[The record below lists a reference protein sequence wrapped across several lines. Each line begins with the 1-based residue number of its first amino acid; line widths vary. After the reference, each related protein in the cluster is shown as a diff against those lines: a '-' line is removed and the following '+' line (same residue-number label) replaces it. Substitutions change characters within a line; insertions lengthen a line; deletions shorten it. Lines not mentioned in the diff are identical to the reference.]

1 METFLLNLL
10 KTSLLGSL
18 AILAMLV
25 LKPLWRERYRA
36 KTRCWLWLAL
46 AAFLLL
52 PVDFSVKNAPVQA
65 APPKDYTLFVGT
77 DKTAIQSTDNLFGDM
92 AEKSGQSPA
101 QVRDTIIQRPVT
113 NPEQKTTR
121 YIPVTTILFYGY
133 LAGAAAFLLYQGV
146 SYALFRRTVRRW
158 KRDVSRADYAAMLS
172 DTARDLGVSAPE
184 MIVCEAIST
193 PAVTGLLRPRLLLP
207 HERYDVQEL
216 RYILRHELCHL
227 KRRDM
232 LLKLVLL
239 AANAMHW
246 FNPVVYLML
255 RQADEDIELACDS
268 AATDGLELPER
279 AAYSRTLLAAVQSSV
294 RALPATTCFGG
305 TVERLKRRITNVL
318 GAQKKRGL
326 GVVALVLALTLTAG
340 CAISWGERAQKNDDP
355 FADKSYTVDIL
366 LYEAP
371 AFTDGFTDGT
381 YPSFRTTTN
390 TAGEKYVTL
399 CDAWGSTSIYGPME
413 EYTLEKQSFYA
424 LFGSTKAS
432 PVDDLIQ
439 NNKSAWSG
447 HCEEASDGQPNQV
460 YLLKQKDGSVY
471 LGLAGDYEEDGS
483 ELFCSVFRLNE
494 QVNPIYASM
503 DDYAAACVEDLK
515 KGTMTYSVSENNDYA
530 SRSIEDTVADVR
542 VTQLEQADSL
552 GNLSPDGTVLELWYF
567 QYEMKPT
574 NEAGMQ
580 IDVIG
585 GQELTD
591 DGYLNENWTH
601 YLTVLH
607 YTYGEKTGYQVIGT
621 YTGNDGLWYN
631 GCSYSGEEKYYLHDF
646 YVDYA
651 GLDLPKMF
659 IPDLLNDTAA
669 DGYGR
674 ANQCEARLISGDGSY
689 YFYAPITAWACNP
702 GTEFWYSRYDT
713 GSYFNA
719 KKLEQSLDEAKAEWE
734 STGAKAEK
742 TDAGWRFVTH
752 EGMSNTIVT
761 LFDAPDGT
769 CYEVTTHWTFDG
781 STEENQW
788 GWNRDRAV
796 EGEAVILQAMVNSF
810 RTSKILFTDG
820 SPNGSESSDPAPDDT
835 AFQADLQLASNG
847 GASWLSLNTDGMAV
861 GGHDPKDS
869 APTVLLD
876 TCDYKEYDPSESSP
890 SGSAVPPGG
899 GNPLALCLSLSNSAR
914 FTFYEGSDFMLYQ
927 HGDTRYYKVSSYG
940 DYATIFDAMLAWYN
954 KTPDKEATF
963 ESDLVLASN
972 AATVDILAFC
982 PASGES
988 GSHAPLL
995 TGYSVALD
1003 SYEYKPIDKPKN
1015 LDGLDSVELWPHNA
1029 QATCLIFYKGT
1040 NTVKYVSGKSERY
1053 YRAVGDFSIV
1063 DNDGR
1068 TLYDLMRVWYDTA
1081 EYSDMLTSDVRA
1093 QSKSFSWQEA
1103 AQNWANAYYGT
1114 QKEVTSGSIYKFTWL
1129 NVTVNP
1135 AEETTQAKRKAGEID
1150 DNTYCF
1156 AVRVEFTAESANA
1169 LQSAMAGNT
1178 VKCENPAAPKDA
1190 YEFYRCC
1197 TIQLRDDGRWY
1208 GTELGT
1214 GWLCAIPKKEGLPP
1228 PFFAV
1233 FQRRAGKSTG
1243 TSQRYV
1249 V

>member
-113 NPEQKTTR
+113 NPAQKTTR

-172 DTARDLGVSAPE
+172 DTARDLGMSAPE

-318 GAQKKRGL
+318 GAQKKRGF

-340 CAISWGERAQKNDDP
+340 CAVSWGERAQKNDDP
-355 FADKSYTVDIL
+355 FADKSYTVDTL

-371 AFTDGFTDGT
+371 GFTDGFTDGA
-381 YPSFRTTTN
+381 YPTFRTATN
-390 TAGEKYVTL
+390 PAGEKYVTMFNDL
-399 CDAWGSTSIYGPME
+399 GYALIYGPME
-413 EYTLEKQSFYA
+413 EYKLEKQSFYA
-424 LFGSTKAS
+424 LFGNTRDAS
-432 PVDDLIQ
+432 PVDDLMQ
-439 NNKSAWSG
+439 HNKSAWTG
-447 HCEEASDGQPNQV
+447 YCEEAKDSQPYQA
-460 YLLKQKDGSVY
+460 YLLEQEDGTIY
-471 LGLAGDYEEDGS
+471 LGLSADYAEDGS
-483 ELFCSVFRLNE
+483 ECFCMVYQLE
-494 QVNPIYASM
+494 KEDDTIYASM
-503 DDYAAACVEDLK
+503 DDYAAERVAELK
-515 KGTMTYSVSENNDYA
+515 KGTMTYSVSENNEYA

-542 VTQLEQADSL
+542 VTQLEFADSL

-607 YTYGEKTGYQVIGT
+607 YTYGEKTGYQIIGT

-646 YVDYA
+646 YIDYA

-796 EGEAVILQAMVNSF
+796 EGEAEVLRAMVRSF
-810 RTSKILFTDG
+810 TVNWDADAAA
-820 SPNGSESSDPAPDDT
+820 DPALDDSD
-835 AFQADLQLASNG
+835 FQADLQLASNG
-847 GASWLSLNTDGMAV
+847 GAAWMFLYRDNAAITDRDMLNVTPTVRLDECSYALLHDKFTPADGARSLTLWLSNNDSSHLVFFEDTDI
-861 GGHDPKDS
+861 
-869 APTVLLD
+869 
-876 TCDYKEYDPSESSP
+876 
-890 SGSAVPPGG
+890 
-899 GNPLALCLSLSNSAR
+899 
-914 FTFYEGSDFMLYQ
+914 MLYQ
-927 HGDTRYYKVSSYG
+927 RDDAYYYKVSDYG
-940 DYATIFDAMLAWYN
+940 DYATLYDAMLTWFNSAQSGTEPSDASSATTTNAVSRDSLIKAADSYVDLGGYLWYTADGKFCRWHEGGSVETLRELPYN
-954 KTPDKEATF
+954 DVTDQPAIAT
-963 ESDLVLASN
+963 LA
-972 AATVDILAFC
+972 VEYDQ
-982 PASGES
+982 
-988 GSHAPLL
+988 
-995 TGYSVALD
+995 VALRWHIGGATTGTTMLELYGAD
-1003 SYEYKPIDKPKN
+1003 GKRTME
-1015 LDGLDSVELWPHNA
+1015 LDGSAP
-1029 QATCLIFYKGT
+1029 
-1040 NTVKYVSGKSERY
+1040 
-1053 YRAVGDFSIV
+1053 
-1063 DNDGR
+1063 
-1068 TLYDLMRVWYDTA
+1068 
-1081 EYSDMLTSDVRA
+1081 
-1093 QSKSFSWQEA
+1093 
-1103 AQNWANAYYGT
+1103 
-1114 QKEVTSGSIYKFTWL
+1114 
-1129 NVTVNP
+1129 
-1135 AEETTQAKRKAGEID
+1135 
-1150 DNTYCF
+1150 F
-1156 AVRVEFTAESANA
+1156 AIS
-1169 LQSAMAGNT
+1169 GNT
-1178 VKCENPAAPKDA
+1178 VVKLLSFPPTTGNLLLSTDGGKTWSAIGDADWFYGSVTEDSSGSTSYALADLTIRDGYVYTTAVYDVHHEKSNAPLVTHAVRISIK
-1190 YEFYRCC
+1190 
-1197 TIQLRDDGRWY
+1197 
-1208 GTELGT
+1208 T
-1214 GWLCAIPKKEGLPP
+1214 GAQEILD
-1228 PFFAV
+1228 
-1233 FQRRAGKSTG
+1233 
-1243 TSQRYV
+1243 
-1249 V
+1249 

>member
-46 AAFLLL
+46 AVFLLL

-77 DKTAIQSTDNLFGDM
+77 DKTTIQSTDNLFGDM

-158 KRDVSRADYAAMLS
+158 KRDVARADYAAMLS

-207 HERYDVQEL
+207 HEHYDVQEL

-340 CAISWGERAQKNDDP
+340 CAVGWGERAQTQKNDDP

-542 VTQLEQADSL
+542 VTQLEFADSL

-574 NEAGMQ
+574 NEAGAQ
-580 IDVIG
+580 INIVG

-607 YTYGEKTGYQVIGT
+607 YTYGEKTGYQIIGT
-621 YTGNDGLWYN
+621 SMSNDGLWYN
-631 GCSYSGEEKYYLHDF
+631 GCSYGVDLKYYLHDF
-646 YVDYA
+646 YIDYA
-651 GLDLPKMF
+651 GLNEPKMY
-659 IPDLLNDTAA
+659 IPDLVDGLVE
-669 DGYGR
+669 DGYGHG
-674 ANQCEARLISGDGSY
+674 NSVEGRLVSDSTYNFCY
-689 YFYAPITAWACNP
+689 YYVPITGWACSP
-702 GTEFWYSRYDT
+702 GTDYWYSRYDT
-713 GSYFNA
+713 GSYFSV
-719 KKLEQSLDEAKAEWE
+719 KKLERGINDAKAEWE

-742 TDAGWRFVTH
+742 TDTGWRFVTH
-752 EGMSNTIVT
+752 EGMSNTVVT
-761 LFDAPDGT
+761 LFDAPDNT
-769 CYEVTTHWTFDG
+769 CYEVEIHWSFDG
-781 STEENQW
+781 STAENEW

-796 EGEAVILQAMVNSF
+796 EEEAVILQAMVKHFTIDATVRLTQVNASDTAAASTGFDALDAALDALGDMNVTADPLGHAVMVPNATAKWDDRNGTNIAYRAEIAKQFRQYSWKEASNVAQFGEEVLSVQCGRWNFYLYSNYKNVLSF
-810 RTSKILFTDG
+810 FDQ
-820 SPNGSESSDPAPDDT
+820 ESDPKGYPYAFEITNTGAENADWYAYYKCYEEPDDAHNGKQTVTPAATDTLSRASITKSADSYVDLGGYLWYT
-835 AFQADLQLASNG
+835 AG
-847 GASWLSLNTDGMAV
+847 GKFCRW
-861 GGHDPKDS
+861 H
-869 APTVLLD
+869 
-876 TCDYKEYDPSESSP
+876 E
-890 SGSAVPPGG
+890 GSAVETICTLPIDSLTDSPVR
-899 GNPLALCLSLSNSAR
+899 ATLSIR
-914 FTFYEGSDFMLYQ
+914 GS
-927 HGDTRYYKVSSYG
+927 R
-940 DYATIFDAMLAWYN
+940 
-954 KTPDKEATF
+954 
-963 ESDLVLASN
+963 
-972 AATVDILAFC
+972 
-982 PASGES
+982 
-988 GSHAPLL
+988 
-995 TGYSVALD
+995 VALNYHIGGATMGTYVTELYNPD
-1003 SYEYKPIDKPKN
+1003 GEQYVKIDGYESIAFDNHGNIVKTLQFPPAQNNLSISYDGGKTWTRIGDADYFYGSVTEDGSSISYFPGALAIRDGYVYTTAVYDIDHQK
-1015 LDGLDSVELWPHNA
+1015 
-1029 QATCLIFYKGT
+1029 
-1040 NTVKYVSGKSERY
+1040 
-1053 YRAVGDFSIV
+1053 
-1063 DNDGR
+1063 
-1068 TLYDLMRVWYDTA
+1068 
-1081 EYSDMLTSDVRA
+1081 TSDPL
-1093 QSKSFSWQEA
+1093 
-1103 AQNWANAYYGT
+1103 
-1114 QKEVTSGSIYKFTWL
+1114 VTH
-1129 NVTVNP
+1129 
-1135 AEETTQAKRKAGEID
+1135 
-1150 DNTYCF
+1150 
-1156 AVRVEFTAESANA
+1156 AVRISI
-1169 LQSAMAGNT
+1169 
-1178 VKCENPAAPKDA
+1178 K
-1190 YEFYRCC
+1190 
-1197 TIQLRDDGRWY
+1197 
-1208 GTELGT
+1208 T
-1214 GWLCAIPKKEGLPP
+1214 GAQEILD
-1228 PFFAV
+1228 
-1233 FQRRAGKSTG
+1233 
-1243 TSQRYV
+1243 
-1249 V
+1249 

>member
-340 CAISWGERAQKNDDP
+340 CAVSWGERAQKNDDP
-355 FADKSYTVDIL
+355 FADKSYTVDTL

-371 AFTDGFTDGT
+371 GFTDGFTDGA
-381 YPSFRTTTN
+381 YPTFRTATN
-390 TAGEKYVTL
+390 PAGEKYVTMFNDL
-399 CDAWGSTSIYGPME
+399 GYALIYGPME
-413 EYTLEKQSFYA
+413 EYKLEKQSFYA
-424 LFGSTKAS
+424 LFGSTRDAS
-432 PVDDLIQ
+432 PVDDLMQ
-439 NNKSAWSG
+439 HNKSAWTG
-447 HCEEASDGQPNQV
+447 YCEEAKDSQPYQA
-460 YLLKQKDGSVY
+460 YLLEQEDGTIY
-471 LGLAGDYEEDGS
+471 LGLSADYAEDGS
-483 ELFCSVFRLNE
+483 ECFCMVYRLE
-494 QVNPIYASM
+494 KEDDTIYASM
-503 DDYAAACVEDLK
+503 DDYAAERVAELK
-515 KGTMTYSVSENNDYA
+515 KGTMTYSVSENNEYA

-542 VTQLEQADSL
+542 VTQLEQSDSL

-574 NEAGMQ
+574 NEAGAQ
-580 IDVIG
+580 INIVG

-607 YTYGEKTGYQVIGT
+607 YTSGEKTGYQVIGT

-796 EGEAVILQAMVNSF
+796 ESEAEVLRAMVRSF
-810 RTSKILFTDG
+810 TVNWDADAAA
-820 SPNGSESSDPAPDDT
+820 DPALDDSD
-835 AFQADLQLASNG
+835 FQADLQLASNG
-847 GASWLSLNTDGMAV
+847 GAAWMYLSKNSAAVSDCNMRNVTPTVKLDECSYALLNEEFTPDDGKQTLTLWLSNN
-861 GGHDPKDS
+861 DS
-869 APTVLLD
+869 
-876 TCDYKEYDPSESSP
+876 SH
-890 SGSAVPPGG
+890 
-899 GNPLALCLSLSNSAR
+899 LA
-914 FTFYEGSDFMLYQ
+914 FYEGTNVMLYQ
-927 HGDTRYYKVSSYG
+927 RDDARYYKVSNFG
-940 DYATIFDAMLAWYN
+940 DYATLYDAMLAWFN
-954 KTPDKEATF
+954 SAQSGTET
-963 ESDLVLASN
+963 SDASSTTTTN
-972 AATVDILAFC
+972 AVSRDSLIKAA
-982 PASGES
+982 
-988 GSHAPLL
+988 
-995 TGYSVALD
+995 D
-1003 SYEYKPIDKPKN
+1003 SY
-1015 LDGLDSVELWPHNA
+1015 
-1029 QATCLIFYKGT
+1029 
-1040 NTVKYVSGKSERY
+1040 
-1053 YRAVGDFSIV
+1053 V
-1063 DNDGR
+1063 DNDDYLWYISGGKLCRWHEGGSVETLRELPYNDVTDQPAIATLAVEYDQVALRWHIGGATTGTTMLELYGADGKR
-1068 TLYDLMRVWYDTA
+1068 TMELD
-1081 EYSDMLTSDVRA
+1081 
-1093 QSKSFSWQEA
+1093 
-1103 AQNWANAYYGT
+1103 
-1114 QKEVTSGSIYKFTWL
+1114 GSA
-1129 NVTVNP
+1129 P
-1135 AEETTQAKRKAGEID
+1135 
-1150 DNTYCF
+1150 F
-1156 AVRVEFTAESANA
+1156 AIS
-1169 LQSAMAGNT
+1169 GNT
-1178 VKCENPAAPKDA
+1178 VVKLLSFPPTTGNLLLSTDGGKTWSAIGDA
-1190 YEFYRCC
+1190 DWFYGSVTEDSSGSTSYALADL
-1197 TIQLRDDGRWY
+1197 TIRDGYVYTTAVYDIDHQKTSDPLVTHSVRVN
-1208 GTELGT
+1208 LKT
-1214 GWLCAIPKKEGLPP
+1214 GAQEILD
-1228 PFFAV
+1228 
-1233 FQRRAGKSTG
+1233 
-1243 TSQRYV
+1243 
-1249 V
+1249 

>member
-36 KTRCWLWLAL
+36 KTRCWLWLAM

-133 LAGAAAFLLYQGV
+133 LAGAAAFLLYQGI
-146 SYALFRRTVRRW
+146 SYAHFRRTVRRW

-172 DTARDLGVSAPE
+172 NTARDLGVSAPE

-326 GVVALVLALTLTAG
+326 GIVALVLALTLTAG
-340 CAISWGERAQKNDDP
+340 CAVSWGERAQKNDDP
-355 FADKSYTVDIL
+355 FADKSYTVDTL

-371 AFTDGFTDGT
+371 GFTDGFTDGA
-381 YPSFRTTTN
+381 YPTFRTATN
-390 TAGEKYVTL
+390 PAGEKYVTMFNDL
-399 CDAWGSTSIYGPME
+399 GYALIYGPME
-413 EYTLEKQSFYA
+413 EYKLEKQSFYA
-424 LFGSTKAS
+424 LFGNTRDAS
-432 PVDDLIQ
+432 PVDDLMQ
-439 NNKSAWSG
+439 HNKSAWTG
-447 HCEEASDGQPNQV
+447 YCEEAKDSQPYQA
-460 YLLKQKDGSVY
+460 YLLEQEDGTIY
-471 LGLAGDYEEDGS
+471 LGLSADYAEDGS
-483 ELFCSVFRLNE
+483 ECFCMVYRLE
-494 QVNPIYASM
+494 KEDDTIYPSM

-542 VTQLEQADSL
+542 VTRLEQGDSL

-574 NEAGMQ
+574 NEAGVQ

-591 DGYLNENWTH
+591 DGYLNEHWTH

-607 YTYGEKTGYQVIGT
+607 YTYGEKTGYQIIGT
-621 YTGNDGLWYN
+621 SMSNDGLWYN
-631 GCSYSGEEKYYLHDF
+631 GCGYGVDLKYYLHDF

-651 GLDLPKMF
+651 GLDLPKMY
-659 IPDLLNDTAA
+659 IPNLVDGLVE
-669 DGYGR
+669 DGYGHG
-674 ANQCEARLISGDGSY
+674 NSVEGRLISGNGNY
-689 YFYAPITAWACNP
+689 RFYAPISGWTYKPDAKYA
-702 GTEFWYSRYDT
+702 EYWYSSYNT
-713 GSYFNA
+713 GSYFSVT
-719 KKLEQSLDEAKAEWE
+719 EVDHSLYDEKPEWE
-734 STGAKAEK
+734 SAGYTAEWI
-742 TDAGWRFVTH
+742 DESCRFVTH
-752 EGMSNTIVT
+752 EGMSNTVVT
-761 LFDAPDGT
+761 LFNGPNNT
-769 CYEVTTHWTFDG
+769 CYIVEIHWLFDG

-796 EGEAVILQAMVNSF
+796 EEEAVILQAMVNSF
-810 RTSKILFTDG
+810 RTSKILPTTD
-820 SPNGSESSDPAPDDT
+820 PVLDDPA
-835 AFQADLQLASNG
+835 FKADLQLATNG
-847 GASWLSLNTDGMAV
+847 GASWMYLSKNSAAVSDCNMRNVSPAVKLDECSYALLNEEFTPDDG
-861 GGHDPKDS
+861 KQ
-869 APTVLLD
+869 TLTLW
-876 TCDYKEYDPSESSP
+876 
-890 SGSAVPPGG
+890 
-899 GNPLALCLSLSNSAR
+899 LSNNDSSHLA
-914 FTFYEGSDFMLYQ
+914 FYEGTNVMLYQ
-927 HGDTRYYKVSSYG
+927 RDDARYYKVSNFG
-940 DYATIFDAMLAWYN
+940 DYATLYDAMLAWYHSAQSGT
-954 KTPDKEATF
+954 KP
-963 ESDLVLASN
+963 SDASSTTTTN
-972 AATVDILAFC
+972 AVSRDSLIKAA
-982 PASGES
+982 
-988 GSHAPLL
+988 
-995 TGYSVALD
+995 D
-1003 SYEYKPIDKPKN
+1003 SYVDLGGYLWYTAGGKFCRWHE
-1015 LDGLDSVELWPHNA
+1015 GGSVETVCDLPLDYDTPVSASLSTQDNRILMNYHIGG
-1029 QATCLIFYKGT
+1029 ATMGSFIT
-1040 NTVKYVSGKSERY
+1040 
-1053 YRAVGDFSIV
+1053 D
-1063 DNDGR
+1063 
-1068 TLYDLMRVWYDTA
+1068 LYDTDGKKLSSINGYNAIAISGDIIVMTDYFMPTPNNLSISYDCGKTFTEFGDKDWFYGSA
-1081 EYSDMLTSDVRA
+1081 LTED
-1093 QSKSFSWQEA
+1093 
-1103 AQNWANAYYGT
+1103 GT
-1114 QKEVTSGSIYKFTWL
+1114 YVTSVSSSLEIRDGYVYTTAVYDINHEKSDDPL
-1129 NVTVNP
+1129 VTH
-1135 AEETTQAKRKAGEID
+1135 
-1150 DNTYCF
+1150 
-1156 AVRVEFTAESANA
+1156 AVRISI
-1169 LQSAMAGNT
+1169 
-1178 VKCENPAAPKDA
+1178 K
-1190 YEFYRCC
+1190 
-1197 TIQLRDDGRWY
+1197 
-1208 GTELGT
+1208 T
-1214 GWLCAIPKKEGLPP
+1214 GAQEILD
-1228 PFFAV
+1228 
-1233 FQRRAGKSTG
+1233 
-1243 TSQRYV
+1243 
-1249 V
+1249 

>member
-1 METFLLNLL
+1 MEQFLLNLL
-10 KTSLLGSL
+10 KTSLLGAL
-18 AILAMLV
+18 AILLMLV
-25 LKPLWRERYRA
+25 SKPLWRERYRA
-36 KTRCWLWLAL
+36 KARCWLWLAL
-46 AAFLLL
+46 AAFLLF
-52 PVDFSVKNAPVQA
+52 PVDFSVKDAPVQA
-65 APPKDYTLFVGT
+65 APPQDYTLFVGT
-77 DKTAIQSTDNLFGDM
+77 DKTTIQSTDHLFGDM
-92 AEKSGQSPA
+92 AEKSGQTST
-101 QVRDTIIQRPVT
+101 QVRDSIIARPVT
-113 NPEQKTTR
+113 DPAQKATR

-133 LAGAAAFLLYQGV
+133 LAGAAAFLLCQGV
-146 SYALFRRTVRRW
+146 SYVRFRRTVRRW
-158 KRDVSRADYAAMLS
+158 RSGVARGDYRALLQ
-172 DTARDLGVSAPE
+172 DTARSLNVTAPE
-184 MIVCEAIST
+184 MFVCEAIST
-193 PAVTGLLRPRLLLP
+193 PAVTGVLHPQLLLP
-207 HERYDVQEL
+207 HEHYDSSDL

-268 AATDGLELPER
+268 AATDGLDRAER
-279 AAYSRTLLAAVQSSV
+279 AAYSRTLLAAVQSHV

-340 CAISWGERAQKNDDP
+340 CAVSWGERAQKNDDP
-355 FADKSYTVDIL
+355 FADKSYTVDTL

-371 AFTDGFTDGT
+371 GFTDGFTDGA
-381 YPSFRTTTN
+381 YPTFRTATN
-390 TAGEKYVTL
+390 PAGEKYVTMFNDL
-399 CDAWGSTSIYGPME
+399 GYALIYGPME
-413 EYTLEKQSFYA
+413 EYKLEKQSFYA
-424 LFGSTKAS
+424 LFGNTRDAS
-432 PVDDLIQ
+432 PVDDLMQ
-439 NNKSAWSG
+439 HNKSAWTG
-447 HCEEASDGQPNQV
+447 YCEEAKDSQPYQA
-460 YLLKQKDGSVY
+460 YLLEQEDGTIY
-471 LGLAGDYEEDGS
+471 LGLSADYAEDGS
-483 ELFCSVFRLNE
+483 ECFCMVYRLNE
-494 QVNPIYASM
+494 QINPIYASM

-574 NEAGMQ
+574 NEADMQ

-591 DGYLNENWTH
+591 DGYLNEHWTH

-607 YTYGEKTGYQVIGT
+607 YTSGEQTGYQILGT
-621 YTGNDGLWYN
+621 SMSNDGLWYN
-631 GCSYSGEEKYYLHDF
+631 GCGYGVDLKYYLHDF

-651 GLDLPKMF
+651 GLDLPKMY
-659 IPDLLNDTAA
+659 IPDLVDGLVE
-669 DGYGR
+669 DGYGHG
-674 ANQCEARLISGDGSY
+674 NSVEGRLISGNGNYS
-689 YFYAPITAWACNP
+689 FYAPISGWTYKPDAEYAEYWCSSYN
-702 GTEFWYSRYDT
+702 T
-713 GSYFNA
+713 GSYFSVT
-719 KKLEQSLDEAKAEWE
+719 EVDHSLYDEKPEWE
-734 STGAKAEK
+734 SAGYTAEWV
-742 TDAGWRFVTH
+742 GESCRFVTH
-752 EGMSNTIVT
+752 EGMSNTVVT
-761 LFDAPDGT
+761 LFNGPNNT
-769 CYEVTTHWTFDG
+769 CYIVEIHWLFDG

-788 GWNRDRAV
+788 GWNHDRAV
-796 EGEAVILQAMVNSF
+796 EEEAVILQAMVNSF
-810 RTSKILFTDG
+810 RASKILFTDG
-820 SPNGSESSDPAPDDT
+820 SSNGSESSDSAPDDT

-861 GGHDPKDS
+861 GGHDPKDA

-890 SGSAVPPGG
+890 SGSAVPPRG

-982 PASGES
+982 PAGGES

-1214 GWLCAIPKKEGLPP
+1214 GW
-1228 PFFAV
+1228 
-1233 FQRRAGKSTG
+1233 
-1243 TSQRYV
+1243 
-1249 V
+1249 

>member
-77 DKTAIQSTDNLFGDM
+77 DKTTIQSTDNLFGDM

-101 QVRDTIIQRPVT
+101 AVRDTIIQRPVT

-232 LLKLVLL
+232 LLKLMLL

-340 CAISWGERAQKNDDP
+340 CAVSWGERAQKNDDP
-355 FADKSYTVDIL
+355 FADKSYTVDTL

-371 AFTDGFTDGT
+371 GFTDGFTDGA
-381 YPSFRTTTN
+381 YPTFRTATN
-390 TAGEKYVTL
+390 PAGEKYVTMFNDL
-399 CDAWGSTSIYGPME
+399 GYALIYGPME
-413 EYTLEKQSFYA
+413 EYKLEKQSFYA
-424 LFGSTKAS
+424 LFGSTRDAS
-432 PVDDLIQ
+432 PVDDLMQ
-439 NNKSAWSG
+439 HNKSAWTG
-447 HCEEASDGQPNQV
+447 YCEEAKDSQPYQA
-460 YLLKQKDGSVY
+460 YLLEQEDGTIY
-471 LGLAGDYEEDGS
+471 LGLSADYAEDGS
-483 ELFCSVFRLNE
+483 ECFCMVYRLE
-494 QVNPIYASM
+494 KEDDTIYASM
-503 DDYAAACVEDLK
+503 DDYAAERVAELK

-607 YTYGEKTGYQVIGT
+607 YTSGEQTGYQIIGT

-651 GLDLPKMF
+651 GLDLPRYQIGALYHF
-659 IPDLLNDTAA
+659 T
-669 DGYGR
+669 DGYGNDLTPDGR
-674 ANQCEARLISGDGSY
+674 VQSGDGW
-689 YFYAPITAWACNP
+689 YFYLPNT
-702 GTEFWYSRYDT
+702 GTWNASLEEPLWESAYGTKSTFVVKSFSTDASDAADYFKRDGWNVEDVDGQSVYTKTNGGQHARIRLYDRTDGGHYEVQTFWYD
-713 GSYFNA
+713 G
-719 KKLEQSLDEAKAEWE
+719 QS
-734 STGAKAEK
+734 TQ
-742 TDAGWRFVTH
+742 
-752 EGMSNTIVT
+752 
-761 LFDAPDGT
+761 
-769 CYEVTTHWTFDG
+769 
-781 STEENQW
+781 ENQW
-788 GWNRDRAV
+788 GWSAARQT
-796 EGEAVILQAMVNSF
+796 EGERDLLEQMAKTFTVSDAMKKAYSPSF
-810 RTSKILFTDG
+810 PADIALVSSGGGID
-820 SPNGSESSDPAPDDT
+820 SIVYYASANSSDHRSVSLVDGESALHLSDFTYKKLPDT
-835 AFQADLQLASNG
+835 TRVPEGRYIQLWPENSNQ
-847 GASWLSLNTDGMAV
+847 S
-861 GGHDPKDS
+861 
-869 APTVLLD
+869 
-876 TCDYKEYDPSESSP
+876 YFE
-890 SGSAVPPGG
+890 
-899 GNPLALCLSLSNSAR
+899 
-914 FTFYEGSDFMLYQ
+914 FYEGSNIVRYVLTKDGSVCYEASGDFGK
-927 HGDTRYYKVSSYG
+927 HE
-940 DYATIFDAMLAWYN
+940 TIFDAMLAW
-954 KTPDKEATF
+954 F
-963 ESDLVLASN
+963 E
-972 AATVDILAFC
+972 
-982 PASGES
+982 
-988 GSHAPLL
+988 
-995 TGYSVALD
+995 
-1003 SYEYKPIDKPKN
+1003 
-1015 LDGLDSVELWPHNA
+1015 
-1029 QATCLIFYKGT
+1029 
-1040 NTVKYVSGKSERY
+1040 
-1053 YRAVGDFSIV
+1053 
-1063 DNDGR
+1063 
-1068 TLYDLMRVWYDTA
+1068 
-1081 EYSDMLTSDVRA
+1081 
-1093 QSKSFSWQEA
+1093 EA
-1103 AQNWANAYYGT
+1103 AAN
-1114 QKEVTSGSIYKFTWL
+1114 E
-1129 NVTVNP
+1129 
-1135 AEETTQAKRKAGEID
+1135 D
-1150 DNTYCF
+1150 
-1156 AVRVEFTAESANA
+1156 AESANA
-1169 LQSAMAGNT
+1169 VIKNT
-1178 VKCENPAAPKDA
+1178 VLNRDVLIQSSGSHVDFGGFLWYTAGGELRRYRSGVIETVDTLPIDYLNDTPVNASLSTQDDRLLMSYHIGGATSGSFVTDLYGVDGKKIASIGGYNSIAISGDTVVKTLQFPPAANNLYISYDCGGTFTPLGDKDWYYGA
-1190 YEFYRCC
+1190 VKEDDSGVTYMSAELE
-1197 TIQLRDDGRWY
+1197 IRDGYVYTHAVYDVFHDKTSDPLVTHAVRISIK
-1208 GTELGT
+1208 T
-1214 GWLCAIPKKEGLPP
+1214 GAQEILD
-1228 PFFAV
+1228 
-1233 FQRRAGKSTG
+1233 
-1243 TSQRYV
+1243 
-1249 V
+1249 

>member
-113 NPEQKTTR
+113 NPAQKTTR

-172 DTARDLGVSAPE
+172 DTARDLGMSAPE

-340 CAISWGERAQKNDDP
+340 CAVSWGERAQKNDDP
-355 FADKSYTVDIL
+355 FADKSYTVDTL

-371 AFTDGFTDGT
+371 GFTDGFTDGA
-381 YPSFRTTTN
+381 YPTFRTATN
-390 TAGEKYVTL
+390 PAGEKYVTMFNDL
-399 CDAWGSTSIYGPME
+399 GYALIYGPME
-413 EYTLEKQSFYA
+413 EYKLEKQSFYA
-424 LFGSTKAS
+424 LFGNTRDAS
-432 PVDDLIQ
+432 PVDDLMQ
-439 NNKSAWSG
+439 HNKSAWTG
-447 HCEEASDGQPNQV
+447 YCEEAKDSQPYQA
-460 YLLKQKDGSVY
+460 YLLEQEDGTIY
-471 LGLAGDYEEDGS
+471 LGLSADYAEDGS
-483 ELFCSVFRLNE
+483 ECFCMVYRLE
-494 QVNPIYASM
+494 KEDDTIYASM

-574 NEAGMQ
+574 NEAGAQ
-580 IDVIG
+580 INIVG

-591 DGYLNENWTH
+591 DGYLNEHWTH

-607 YTYGEKTGYQVIGT
+607 YTYGEKTGYQILGT
-621 YTGNDGLWYN
+621 SMSNDGLWYN
-631 GCSYSGEEKYYLHDF
+631 GCGYGVDLKYYLHDF
-646 YVDYA
+646 YIDYA
-651 GLDLPKMF
+651 GLDLPKMY
-659 IPDLLNDTAA
+659 IPNLVDGTVT
-669 DGYGR
+669 DGYGHG
-674 ANQCEARLISGDGSY
+674 NSVEGRLVSDSTYNFCY
-689 YFYAPITAWACNP
+689 YYVPITGWACSP
-702 GTEFWYSRYDT
+702 GTDYWYSRYDT
-713 GSYFNA
+713 GSYFSV
-719 KKLEQSLDEAKAEWE
+719 KKLERGINDAKAEWE

-761 LFDAPDGT
+761 LFAGPNNT
-769 CYEVTTHWTFDG
+769 TYEVEIHWLFDG

-796 EGEAVILQAMVNSF
+796 EGEAEVLRAMVRSF
-810 RTSKILFTDG
+810 TVNWDADAAA
-820 SPNGSESSDPAPDDT
+820 DPALDDSD
-835 AFQADLQLASNG
+835 FQTDLQLASNG
-847 GASWLSLNTDGMAV
+847 GAAWMFLYRDNAAITDRDMLNVTPTVRLDECSYALLHDKFTPADGARSLTLWLSNNDSSHLVFFEDTDI
-861 GGHDPKDS
+861 
-869 APTVLLD
+869 
-876 TCDYKEYDPSESSP
+876 
-890 SGSAVPPGG
+890 
-899 GNPLALCLSLSNSAR
+899 
-914 FTFYEGSDFMLYQ
+914 MLYQ
-927 HGDTRYYKVSSYG
+927 RDDAYYYKVSDYG
-940 DYATIFDAMLAWYN
+940 DYATLYDAMLAWFNSAQSGTEPSDASSATTTNAVSRDSLIKAADSYVDLGGYLWYTADGKFCRWHEGGSVETLRELPYN
-954 KTPDKEATF
+954 DVTDQPAIAT
-963 ESDLVLASN
+963 LA
-972 AATVDILAFC
+972 VEYDQ
-982 PASGES
+982 
-988 GSHAPLL
+988 
-995 TGYSVALD
+995 VALRWHIGGATTGTTMLELYGAD
-1003 SYEYKPIDKPKN
+1003 GKRTME
-1015 LDGLDSVELWPHNA
+1015 LDGSAP
-1029 QATCLIFYKGT
+1029 
-1040 NTVKYVSGKSERY
+1040 
-1053 YRAVGDFSIV
+1053 
-1063 DNDGR
+1063 
-1068 TLYDLMRVWYDTA
+1068 
-1081 EYSDMLTSDVRA
+1081 
-1093 QSKSFSWQEA
+1093 
-1103 AQNWANAYYGT
+1103 
-1114 QKEVTSGSIYKFTWL
+1114 
-1129 NVTVNP
+1129 
-1135 AEETTQAKRKAGEID
+1135 
-1150 DNTYCF
+1150 F
-1156 AVRVEFTAESANA
+1156 AIS
-1169 LQSAMAGNT
+1169 GNT
-1178 VKCENPAAPKDA
+1178 VVKLLSFPPTTGNLLLSTDGGKTWSAIGDA
-1190 YEFYRCC
+1190 DWFYGSVTEDSSGSTSYALADL
-1197 TIQLRDDGRWY
+1197 TIRDGYVYTTAVYDVHHEKSNDPLVTHSVRVN
-1208 GTELGT
+1208 LKT
-1214 GWLCAIPKKEGLPP
+1214 GAQEILD
-1228 PFFAV
+1228 
-1233 FQRRAGKSTG
+1233 
-1243 TSQRYV
+1243 
-1249 V
+1249 

>member
-10 KTSLLGSL
+10 KTSLLGSI

-52 PVDFSVKNAPVQA
+52 PIDFSVKNAPVQA
-65 APPKDYTLFVGT
+65 EPPKDYTLFVGT
-77 DKTAIQSTDNLFGDM
+77 DKTTIQSTDNLFGDM

-101 QVRDTIIQRPVT
+101 QVRDTIIHRPVT

-133 LAGAAAFLLYQGV
+133 LAGAAAFLLYQGL
-146 SYALFRRTVRRW
+146 SYAHFRRTVRRW
-158 KRDVSRADYAAMLS
+158 KRDVSRADYAALLS

-326 GVVALVLALTLTAG
+326 GIVALVLALTLTAG
-340 CAISWGERAQKNDDP
+340 CAVSWGERAQAQKNDDP
-355 FADKSYTVDIL
+355 FADKSYTVDTL

-371 AFTDGFTDGT
+371 GFTDGFTDGA
-381 YPSFRTTTN
+381 YPTFRTATN
-390 TAGEKYVTL
+390 PAGEKYVTMFNDL
-399 CDAWGSTSIYGPME
+399 GYALIYGPME
-413 EYTLEKQSFYA
+413 EYKLEKQSFYA
-424 LFGSTKAS
+424 LFGNTRDAS
-432 PVDDLIQ
+432 PVDDLMQ
-439 NNKSAWSG
+439 HNKSAWTG
-447 HCEEASDGQPNQV
+447 YCEEAKDSQPYQA
-460 YLLKQKDGSVY
+460 YLLEQEDGTIY
-471 LGLAGDYEEDGS
+471 LGLSADYAEDGS
-483 ELFCSVFRLNE
+483 ECFCMVYRLNE
-494 QVNPIYASM
+494 QINPIYASM
-503 DDYAAACVEDLK
+503 DDYAAMCVEDLK
-515 KGTMTYSVSENNDYA
+515 KGTMTYSVSENNEYA

-542 VTQLEQADSL
+542 VTQLEFADSL

-574 NEAGMQ
+574 NEAGVE
-580 IDVIG
+580 IEPVG
-585 GQELTD
+585 GQYVTD
-591 DGYLNENWTH
+591 DGYLRESWTH

-607 YTYGEKTGYQVIGT
+607 YTSGEKTGYQVIGT

-631 GCSYSGEEKYYLHDF
+631 GCNYSGEEKYYLHDF
-646 YVDYA
+646 YIDYA
-651 GLDLPKMF
+651 GLNEPKMY
-659 IPDLLNDTAA
+659 IPNLLNAA
-669 DGYGR
+669 TDGYGR

-810 RTSKILFTDG
+810 RTSKILPTTD
-820 SPNGSESSDPAPDDT
+820 PVLDDPA
-835 AFQADLQLASNG
+835 FKADLQLATNG
-847 GASWLSLNTDGMAV
+847 GASWMYLSKNSAAV
-861 GGHDPKDS
+861 SDCNMRNVT
-869 APTVLLD
+869 PTVKLDECSYALLNEEFTPD
-876 TCDYKEYDPSESSP
+876 DGKQT
-890 SGSAVPPGG
+890 
-899 GNPLALCLSLSNSAR
+899 LTLWLSNNDSSHLA
-914 FTFYEGSDFMLYQ
+914 FYEGTNVMLYQ
-927 HGDTRYYKVSSYG
+927 RDDARYYKVSNFG
-940 DYATIFDAMLAWYN
+940 DYATLYDAMLAWFN
-954 KTPDKEATF
+954 SAQSGTEP
-963 ESDLVLASN
+963 SDASLTTTTN
-972 AATVDILAFC
+972 AVSRDSLIKAA
-982 PASGES
+982 
-988 GSHAPLL
+988 
-995 TGYSVALD
+995 D
-1003 SYEYKPIDKPKN
+1003 SYVDLGGYLWYTAGGKFCRWHE
-1015 LDGLDSVELWPHNA
+1015 GGSVETVCDLPLDYDTPVSASLSTQDNRILMNYHIGG
-1029 QATCLIFYKGT
+1029 ATMGSFIT
-1040 NTVKYVSGKSERY
+1040 
-1053 YRAVGDFSIV
+1053 D
-1063 DNDGR
+1063 
-1068 TLYDLMRVWYDTA
+1068 LYDTDGKKLSSINGYNAIAISGDIIVMTDYFMPTPNNLSISYDCGKTFTEFGDKDWFYGSA
-1081 EYSDMLTSDVRA
+1081 LTED
-1093 QSKSFSWQEA
+1093 
-1103 AQNWANAYYGT
+1103 GT
-1114 QKEVTSGSIYKFTWL
+1114 YVTSVNSSLEIRDGYVYTTAVYDINHEKSDDPL
-1129 NVTVNP
+1129 VTH
-1135 AEETTQAKRKAGEID
+1135 
-1150 DNTYCF
+1150 
-1156 AVRVEFTAESANA
+1156 AVRISI
-1169 LQSAMAGNT
+1169 
-1178 VKCENPAAPKDA
+1178 K
-1190 YEFYRCC
+1190 
-1197 TIQLRDDGRWY
+1197 
-1208 GTELGT
+1208 T
-1214 GWLCAIPKKEGLPP
+1214 GAQEILD
-1228 PFFAV
+1228 
-1233 FQRRAGKSTG
+1233 
-1243 TSQRYV
+1243 
-1249 V
+1249 

>member
-77 DKTAIQSTDNLFGDM
+77 DKTTIQSTDNLFGDM

-158 KRDVSRADYAAMLS
+158 KRDVSRADYASLLS

-207 HERYDVQEL
+207 HEHYDVQEL

-318 GAQKKRGL
+318 GVQKKRGL

-340 CAISWGERAQKNDDP
+340 CAVSWGERAQKNDDP
-355 FADKSYTVDIL
+355 FADKSYTVDTL

-371 AFTDGFTDGT
+371 GFTDGFTDGA
-381 YPSFRTTTN
+381 YPTFRTATN
-390 TAGEKYVTL
+390 PAGEKYVTMFNDL
-399 CDAWGSTSIYGPME
+399 GYALIYGPME
-413 EYTLEKQSFYA
+413 EYKLEKQSFYA
-424 LFGSTKAS
+424 LFGNTRDAS
-432 PVDDLIQ
+432 PVDDLMQ
-439 NNKSAWSG
+439 HNKSAWTG
-447 HCEEASDGQPNQV
+447 YCEEAKDSQPYQA
-460 YLLKQKDGSVY
+460 YLLEQEDGTIY
-471 LGLAGDYEEDGS
+471 LGLSADYAEDGS
-483 ELFCSVFRLNE
+483 ECFCMVYRLE
-494 QVNPIYASM
+494 KEDDTIYASM
-503 DDYAAACVEDLK
+503 DDYAAERVAELK
-515 KGTMTYSVSENNDYA
+515 KGTMTYSVSENNEYA

-574 NEAGMQ
+574 NEAGAQ
-580 IDVIG
+580 INIVG

-607 YTYGEKTGYQVIGT
+607 YTSGEKTGYQIIGT

-659 IPDLLNDTAA
+659 IPNLLNDTAA

-796 EGEAVILQAMVNSF
+796 EGEAAILQAMTDSF
-810 RTSKILFTDG
+810 TITGKILLTQEDASAASTGFDALDAALDALGDMNVTADPLGHAVMVPNATAKWDDRNGTNIAYRAEIAKQFRQYSWKEASNVAQFGEEVLSVQCGRWNFYLYSNYKNVLSFFDQESDPKGYPYAFEITNAGAENAVWDAFYKWYEEAVAADNGKQAVTTTATDTLSRASITKSADSYVDLGGYLWYTAGGKFYRWHEG
-820 SPNGSESSDPAPDDT
+820 SAVETICTLPIDSLTDSPVRATLSIMVSRVALRYHIGGATMGTYVTELYNSDGEQYVKIDGYESIAFDNHGNIVKTLQFPPAQNNLSISYDSGKTWTAIGDADYFYGSVTENNDSISYAPADLSIRDGYVYTTAVYDINHEKSSDP
-835 AFQADLQLASNG
+835 
-847 GASWLSLNTDGMAV
+847 
-861 GGHDPKDS
+861 
-869 APTVLLD
+869 
-876 TCDYKEYDPSESSP
+876 
-890 SGSAVPPGG
+890 
-899 GNPLALCLSLSNSAR
+899 
-914 FTFYEGSDFMLYQ
+914 
-927 HGDTRYYKVSSYG
+927 
-940 DYATIFDAMLAWYN
+940 
-954 KTPDKEATF
+954 
-963 ESDLVLASN
+963 LV
-972 AATVDILAFC
+972 T
-982 PASGES
+982 
-988 GSHAPLL
+988 H
-995 TGYSVALD
+995 
-1003 SYEYKPIDKPKN
+1003 
-1015 LDGLDSVELWPHNA
+1015 
-1029 QATCLIFYKGT
+1029 
-1040 NTVKYVSGKSERY
+1040 
-1053 YRAVGDFSIV
+1053 
-1063 DNDGR
+1063 
-1068 TLYDLMRVWYDTA
+1068 
-1081 EYSDMLTSDVRA
+1081 
-1093 QSKSFSWQEA
+1093 
-1103 AQNWANAYYGT
+1103 
-1114 QKEVTSGSIYKFTWL
+1114 
-1129 NVTVNP
+1129 
-1135 AEETTQAKRKAGEID
+1135 
-1150 DNTYCF
+1150 
-1156 AVRVEFTAESANA
+1156 AVRISI
-1169 LQSAMAGNT
+1169 
-1178 VKCENPAAPKDA
+1178 K
-1190 YEFYRCC
+1190 
-1197 TIQLRDDGRWY
+1197 
-1208 GTELGT
+1208 T
-1214 GWLCAIPKKEGLPP
+1214 GAQEILD
-1228 PFFAV
+1228 
-1233 FQRRAGKSTG
+1233 
-1243 TSQRYV
+1243 
-1249 V
+1249 

>member
-46 AAFLLL
+46 AVFLLL

-77 DKTAIQSTDNLFGDM
+77 DKTTIQSTDNLFGDM

-207 HERYDVQEL
+207 HEHYDVQEL

-340 CAISWGERAQKNDDP
+340 CAVSWGERAQTQKNDDP

-371 AFTDGFTDGT
+371 GFTDGFTDGA
-381 YPSFRTTTN
+381 YPTFRTATN
-390 TAGEKYVTL
+390 PAGEKYVTMFNDL
-399 CDAWGSTSIYGPME
+399 GYALIYGPME
-413 EYTLEKQSFYA
+413 EYKLEKQSFYT
-424 LFGSTKAS
+424 LFGNTRDAS
-432 PVDDLIQ
+432 PVDDLMQ
-439 NNKSAWSG
+439 HNKSAWTG
-447 HCEEASDGQPNQV
+447 YCEEAKDSQPYQA
-460 YLLKQKDGSVY
+460 YLLEQEDGTIY
-471 LGLAGDYEEDGS
+471 LGLSADYAEDGS
-483 ELFCSVFRLNE
+483 ECFCMVYRLE
-494 QVNPIYASM
+494 KEDDTIYASM
-503 DDYAAACVEDLK
+503 DDYAAERVAELK
-515 KGTMTYSVSENNDYA
+515 KGTMTYSVSENNEYA

-607 YTYGEKTGYQVIGT
+607 YTSGEQTGYQVIGT

-761 LFDAPDGT
+761 LFDAPDGI

-796 EGEAVILQAMVNSF
+796 EGEAAILQAMTDSF
-810 RTSKILFTDG
+810 TITGKILLSQEDASAASTGFDALDAALDALGDMNVTADPLG
-820 SPNGSESSDPAPDDT
+820 HAVMVPNATAKWDDRNGTNIAYRAEIAKQFRQYSWKEASNVAQFGEEVLSVQCGRWNFYLYSNYKNVLSFFDQESDPKGYPYAFEITNAGAENAVWDAFYKWYEEAVAADNGKQTVTPAATDTLSRASITKSADSYVDNDDY
-835 AFQADLQLASNG
+835 LWYISG
-847 GASWLSLNTDGMAV
+847 GKLCRWR
-861 GGHDPKDS
+861 
-869 APTVLLD
+869 
-876 TCDYKEYDPSESSP
+876 E
-890 SGSAVPPGG
+890 GSAVETICTLPIDSLTDSPVR
-899 GNPLALCLSLSNSAR
+899 ATLSI
-914 FTFYEGSDFMLYQ
+914 M
-927 HGDTRYYKVSSYG
+927 VSR
-940 DYATIFDAMLAWYN
+940 
-954 KTPDKEATF
+954 
-963 ESDLVLASN
+963 
-972 AATVDILAFC
+972 
-982 PASGES
+982 
-988 GSHAPLL
+988 
-995 TGYSVALD
+995 VALRYHIGGATMGTYVTELYNSD
-1003 SYEYKPIDKPKN
+1003 GEQYVKIDGYESIAFDNHGNIVKTLQFPPAQNNLSISYD
-1015 LDGLDSVELWPHNA
+1015 
-1029 QATCLIFYKGT
+1029 
-1040 NTVKYVSGKSERY
+1040 SGKTWTAIGDADYFYGSVTEDGSSISYFPGALEIRDGY
-1053 YRAVGDFSIV
+1053 VYTTAV
-1063 DNDGR
+1063 
-1068 TLYDLMRVWYDTA
+1068 YDIDHQK
-1081 EYSDMLTSDVRA
+1081 TSDPL
-1093 QSKSFSWQEA
+1093 
-1103 AQNWANAYYGT
+1103 
-1114 QKEVTSGSIYKFTWL
+1114 VTHS
-1129 NVTVNP
+1129 
-1135 AEETTQAKRKAGEID
+1135 
-1150 DNTYCF
+1150 
-1156 AVRVEFTAESANA
+1156 VRVN
-1169 LQSAMAGNT
+1169 L
-1178 VKCENPAAPKDA
+1178 K
-1190 YEFYRCC
+1190 
-1197 TIQLRDDGRWY
+1197 
-1208 GTELGT
+1208 T
-1214 GWLCAIPKKEGLPP
+1214 GAQEILD
-1228 PFFAV
+1228 
-1233 FQRRAGKSTG
+1233 
-1243 TSQRYV
+1243 
-1249 V
+1249 

>member
-77 DKTAIQSTDNLFGDM
+77 DKTTIQSTDNLFGDM

-158 KRDVSRADYAAMLS
+158 KRDVARADYAAMLS

-255 RQADEDIELACDS
+255 RQTDEDIELACDS

-326 GVVALVLALTLTAG
+326 GIVALVLALTLTAG
-340 CAISWGERAQKNDDP
+340 CAVSWGERAQKNDDP
-355 FADKSYTVDIL
+355 FADKSYTVDTL

-371 AFTDGFTDGT
+371 GFTDGFTDGA
-381 YPSFRTTTN
+381 YPTFRTATN
-390 TAGEKYVTL
+390 PAGEKYVTMFNDL
-399 CDAWGSTSIYGPME
+399 GYALIYGPME
-413 EYTLEKQSFYA
+413 EYKLEKQSFYA
-424 LFGSTKAS
+424 LFGNTRDAS
-432 PVDDLIQ
+432 PVDDLMQ
-439 NNKSAWSG
+439 HNKSAWTG
-447 HCEEASDGQPNQV
+447 YCEEAKDSQPYQA
-460 YLLKQKDGSVY
+460 YLLEQEDGTIY
-471 LGLAGDYEEDGS
+471 LGLSADYAEDGS
-483 ELFCSVFRLNE
+483 ECFCMVYRLE
-494 QVNPIYASM
+494 KEDDTIYASM
-503 DDYAAACVEDLK
+503 DDYAAERVAELK
-515 KGTMTYSVSENNDYA
+515 KSMMTYSVSENNEYGA
-530 SRSIEDTVADVR
+530 RSIVDTIADVR
-542 VTQLEQADSL
+542 VTQLEFADSL

-607 YTYGEKTGYQVIGT
+607 YTYGEKTGYQIIGT

-631 GCSYSGEEKYYLHDF
+631 GCSYGVDLKYYLHDF
-646 YVDYA
+646 YIDYA
-651 GLDLPKMF
+651 GLNEPKMY
-659 IPDLLNDTAA
+659 IPNLLNAA
-669 DGYGR
+669 TDGYGR

-810 RTSKILFTDG
+810 RTSKILPTTD
-820 SPNGSESSDPAPDDT
+820 PVLDDPA
-835 AFQADLQLASNG
+835 FKADLQLATNG
-847 GASWLSLNTDGMAV
+847 GASWMYLSKNSAAV
-861 GGHDPKDS
+861 SDCNMRNVT
-869 APTVLLD
+869 PTVKLDECSYALLNEEFTPD
-876 TCDYKEYDPSESSP
+876 DGKQT
-890 SGSAVPPGG
+890 
-899 GNPLALCLSLSNSAR
+899 LTLWLSNNDSSHLA
-914 FTFYEGSDFMLYQ
+914 FYEGTNVMLYQ
-927 HGDTRYYKVSSYG
+927 RDDARYYKVSNFG
-940 DYATIFDAMLAWYN
+940 DYATLYNAMLAWFN
-954 KTPDKEATF
+954 SAQSGTET
-963 ESDLVLASN
+963 SDASSTTTTN
-972 AATVDILAFC
+972 AVSRDSLIKAA
-982 PASGES
+982 
-988 GSHAPLL
+988 
-995 TGYSVALD
+995 D
-1003 SYEYKPIDKPKN
+1003 SY
-1015 LDGLDSVELWPHNA
+1015 
-1029 QATCLIFYKGT
+1029 
-1040 NTVKYVSGKSERY
+1040 
-1053 YRAVGDFSIV
+1053 V
-1063 DNDGR
+1063 DNDDYLWYISGGKLCRWREGR
-1068 TLYDLMRVWYDTA
+1068 AVETICTLPID
-1081 EYSDMLTSDVRA
+1081 SLTDSPVRA
-1093 QSKSFSWQEA
+1093 TLSIMVRRVALRYHIGGATMGTYVTELYNSDGEQYVKIDGYESIAFDNHGNIVKTLQFPP
-1103 AQNWANAYYGT
+1103 AQNNLSISYDSGKTWTAIGDADYFYGS
-1114 QKEVTSGSIYKFTWL
+1114 VTENNDSISYAPADLSIRDGYVYTTAVYDIDHEKSNDPL
-1129 NVTVNP
+1129 VTH
-1135 AEETTQAKRKAGEID
+1135 
-1150 DNTYCF
+1150 
-1156 AVRVEFTAESANA
+1156 AVRISI
-1169 LQSAMAGNT
+1169 
-1178 VKCENPAAPKDA
+1178 K
-1190 YEFYRCC
+1190 
-1197 TIQLRDDGRWY
+1197 
-1208 GTELGT
+1208 T
-1214 GWLCAIPKKEGLPP
+1214 GAQEILD
-1228 PFFAV
+1228 
-1233 FQRRAGKSTG
+1233 
-1243 TSQRYV
+1243 
-1249 V
+1249 

>member
-46 AAFLLL
+46 AVFLLL

-77 DKTAIQSTDNLFGDM
+77 DKTTIQSTDNLFGDM

-158 KRDVSRADYAAMLS
+158 KRDVARADYAAMLS

-340 CAISWGERAQKNDDP
+340 CAVGWGERAQTNDDP
-355 FADKSYTVDIL
+355 FADKAYTVDIL

-381 YPSFRTTTN
+381 YPTFHTSTN
-390 TAGEKYVTL
+390 SSGEKYL
-399 CDAWGSTSIYGPME
+399 SLRDAWGSASIYGPME
-413 EYTLEKQSFYA
+413 EYTLEEQSFYA

-432 PVDDLIQ
+432 PVDDLIK

-460 YLLKQKDGSVY
+460 YLLKQKDGTVY
-471 LGLAGDYEEDGS
+471 VGLAGDYEEDGS

-494 QVNPIYASM
+494 QIVPIYASM
-503 DDYAAACVEDLK
+503 DDYAAERVADLK
-515 KGTMTYSVSENNDYA
+515 KSMMTYSVSENNEYA

-542 VTQLEQADSL
+542 VTQLEFADSL

-574 NEAGMQ
+574 NEAGAQ
-580 IDVIG
+580 INIVG

-607 YTYGEKTGYQVIGT
+607 YTSGEKTGYQIIGT

-651 GLDLPKMF
+651 GLDLPKMY
-659 IPDLLNDTAA
+659 IPDLLGGAET
-669 DGYGR
+669 DGYGN

-713 GSYFNA
+713 GSYFSV
-719 KKLEQSLDEAKAEWE
+719 KKLERGINDAKAEWE

-835 AFQADLQLASNG
+835 AFQTDLQLASNG

-861 GGHDPKDS
+861 GGHNPKDA

-1214 GWLCAIPKKEGLPP
+1214 GW
-1228 PFFAV
+1228 
-1233 FQRRAGKSTG
+1233 
-1243 TSQRYV
+1243 
-1249 V
+1249 

>member
-52 PVDFSVKNAPVQA
+52 PIDFSVKNAPVQA

-92 AEKSGQSPA
+92 AEKSGQSPSA
-101 QVRDTIIQRPVT
+101 VRDTIIQRPVT

-146 SYALFRRTVRRW
+146 SYAHFRRTVRRW
-158 KRDVSRADYAAMLS
+158 KRDVARADYAAMLS

-232 LLKLVLL
+232 LFKLVLL

-340 CAISWGERAQKNDDP
+340 CAVSWGERGKKNDAP
-355 FADKSYTVDIL
+355 F
-366 LYEAP
+366 
-371 AFTDGFTDGT
+371 DGT
-381 YPSFRTTTN
+381 RYNPVLVVANWELTIGKNFRPLYYVSDESGTYFRLSREDGVN
-390 TAGEKYVTL
+390 TVTMIYDGGETAFAPMESVTL
-399 CDAWGSTSIYGPME
+399 TQENFDGTLLPDLDALRSDNKTAWRVQLPDNFDDHDPEASPNLVFLLEQEDGTLYLCIGYHFNGGDAFPEDSDRIRWVYR
-413 EYTLEKQSFYA
+413 LEK
-424 LFGSTKAS
+424 
-432 PVDDLIQ
+432 
-439 NNKSAWSG
+439 
-447 HCEEASDGQPNQV
+447 
-460 YLLKQKDGSVY
+460 
-471 LGLAGDYEEDGS
+471 ED
-483 ELFCSVFRLNE
+483 NT
-494 QVNPIYASM
+494 IYPSM

-542 VTQLEQADSL
+542 VTRLEQGDSL

-574 NEAGMQ
+574 NEAGVQ

-591 DGYLNENWTH
+591 DGYLNEHWTH

-607 YTYGEKTGYQVIGT
+607 YTSGEQTGYQIIGT
-621 YTGNDGLWYN
+621 SMSNDGLWYN
-631 GCSYSGEEKYYLHDF
+631 GCSYGVDLKYYLHDF

-651 GLDLPKMF
+651 GLDLPKMY
-659 IPDLLNDTAA
+659 IPNLVDGLVE
-669 DGYGR
+669 DGYGHG
-674 ANQCEARLISGDGSY
+674 NSVEGRLISGNGNYS
-689 YFYAPITAWACNP
+689 FYVPISGWTYKPDAGYA
-702 GTEFWYSRYDT
+702 EYWYSSYNT
-713 GSYFNA
+713 GSYFSVTEVDHSLYDE
-719 KKLEQSLDEAKAEWE
+719 KLEWE
-734 STGAKAEK
+734 SAGYTAEWI
-742 TDAGWRFVTH
+742 DESCRFVTH
-752 EGMSNTIVT
+752 EGMSNTVVT
-761 LFDAPDGT
+761 LFNGPNNT
-769 CYEVTTHWTFDG
+769 CYIVEIHWLFDG

-796 EGEAVILQAMVNSF
+796 EEEAVILQAMVNSF
-810 RTSKILFTDG
+810 RTSKILPTMD
-820 SPNGSESSDPAPDDT
+820 PVLDDPA
-835 AFQADLQLASNG
+835 FKADLQLATNG
-847 GASWLSLNTDGMAV
+847 GASWMYLSKNSAAV
-861 GGHDPKDS
+861 SDCNMRNVT
-869 APTVLLD
+869 PTVKLDECSYALLNEEFTPD
-876 TCDYKEYDPSESSP
+876 DGKQT
-890 SGSAVPPGG
+890 
-899 GNPLALCLSLSNSAR
+899 LTLWLSNNDSSHLA
-914 FTFYEGSDFMLYQ
+914 FYESTNVMLYQ
-927 HGDTRYYKVSSYG
+927 RDDARYYKVSNFG
-940 DYATIFDAMLAWYN
+940 DYATLYDAMLAWFN
-954 KTPDKEATF
+954 SAQSGTEP
-963 ESDLVLASN
+963 SDASLTTTTN
-972 AATVDILAFC
+972 AVSRDSLIKAA
-982 PASGES
+982 
-988 GSHAPLL
+988 
-995 TGYSVALD
+995 D
-1003 SYEYKPIDKPKN
+1003 SYVDLGGYLWYTAGGKFCRWHE
-1015 LDGLDSVELWPHNA
+1015 GGSVETVCDLPLDYDTPVSASLSTQDNRILMNYHIGG
-1029 QATCLIFYKGT
+1029 ATMGSFIT
-1040 NTVKYVSGKSERY
+1040 
-1053 YRAVGDFSIV
+1053 D
-1063 DNDGR
+1063 
-1068 TLYDLMRVWYDTA
+1068 LYDTDGKKLSSINGYNAIAISGDIIVMTDYFMPTPNNMSISYDCGKTFTEFGDKDWFYGSA
-1081 EYSDMLTSDVRA
+1081 LTED
-1093 QSKSFSWQEA
+1093 
-1103 AQNWANAYYGT
+1103 GT
-1114 QKEVTSGSIYKFTWL
+1114 YVTSVNSSLEIRDGYVYTTAVYDINHEKSDDPL
-1129 NVTVNP
+1129 VTH
-1135 AEETTQAKRKAGEID
+1135 
-1150 DNTYCF
+1150 
-1156 AVRVEFTAESANA
+1156 AVRISI
-1169 LQSAMAGNT
+1169 
-1178 VKCENPAAPKDA
+1178 K
-1190 YEFYRCC
+1190 
-1197 TIQLRDDGRWY
+1197 
-1208 GTELGT
+1208 T
-1214 GWLCAIPKKEGLPP
+1214 GAQEILD
-1228 PFFAV
+1228 
-1233 FQRRAGKSTG
+1233 
-1243 TSQRYV
+1243 
-1249 V
+1249 

>member
-36 KTRCWLWLAL
+36 KTRCWLWLAM

-133 LAGAAAFLLYQGV
+133 LAGAAAFLLYQGI
-146 SYALFRRTVRRW
+146 SYAHFRRTVRRW

-172 DTARDLGVSAPE
+172 NTARDLGVSAPE

-207 HERYDVQEL
+207 HEHYDVQEL

-326 GVVALVLALTLTAG
+326 GIVALVLALTLTAG
-340 CAISWGERAQKNDDP
+340 CAVSWGERAQKNDDP
-355 FADKSYTVDIL
+355 FADKSYTVDTL

-371 AFTDGFTDGT
+371 GFTDGFTDGA
-381 YPSFRTTTN
+381 YPTFRTATN
-390 TAGEKYVTL
+390 PAGEKYVTMFNDL
-399 CDAWGSTSIYGPME
+399 GYALIYGPME
-413 EYTLEKQSFYA
+413 EYKLEKQSFYA
-424 LFGSTKAS
+424 LFGNTRDAS
-432 PVDDLIQ
+432 PVDDLMQ
-439 NNKSAWSG
+439 HNKSAWTG
-447 HCEEASDGQPNQV
+447 YCEEAKDSQPYQA
-460 YLLKQKDGSVY
+460 YLLEQEDGTIY
-471 LGLAGDYEEDGS
+471 LGLSADYAEDGS
-483 ELFCSVFRLNE
+483 ECFCMVYRLNE
-494 QVNPIYASM
+494 QINTIYPSM

-515 KGTMTYSVSENNDYA
+515 KGTMTYSVSENNEYA

-542 VTQLEQADSL
+542 VTQLEFADSL

-574 NEAGMQ
+574 NEAGVQ

-591 DGYLNENWTH
+591 DGYLNEHWTH

-607 YTYGEKTGYQVIGT
+607 YTYGEKTGYQIIGT
-621 YTGNDGLWYN
+621 SMSNDGLWYN
-631 GCSYSGEEKYYLHDF
+631 GCGYGVDLKYYLHDF
-646 YVDYA
+646 YIDYA
-651 GLDLPKMF
+651 GLNEPKMY
-659 IPDLLNDTAA
+659 IPDLVDGLVE
-669 DGYGR
+669 DGYGHG
-674 ANQCEARLISGDGSY
+674 NTVEGRLISGNGNYS
-689 YFYAPITAWACNP
+689 FYAPISGWTYKPDAEYA
-702 GTEFWYSRYDT
+702 EYWYSSYNT
-713 GSYFNA
+713 GSYFSVT
-719 KKLEQSLDEAKAEWE
+719 EVDHSLYDEKPEWE
-734 STGAKAEK
+734 SAGYTAEWI
-742 TDAGWRFVTH
+742 DESCRFVTH
-752 EGMSNTIVT
+752 EGMSNTVVT
-761 LFDAPDGT
+761 LFNGPNNT
-769 CYEVTTHWTFDG
+769 CYIVEIHWLFDG

-788 GWNRDRAV
+788 GWNHDRAV
-796 EGEAVILQAMVNSF
+796 EEEAVILQAMVKHFTINGG
-810 RTSKILFTDG
+810 IYFTDG
-820 SPNGSESSDPAPDDT
+820 SSDSESPADT
-835 AFQADLQLASNG
+835 AFLTDLQLASNG

-861 GGHDPKDS
+861 GGHDPKDA

-982 PASGES
+982 PAGGES

-1003 SYEYKPIDKPKN
+1003 SYEYKPIDKPKK

-1103 AQNWANAYYGT
+1103 PQNWANAYYGT

-1214 GWLCAIPKKEGLPP
+1214 GW
-1228 PFFAV
+1228 
-1233 FQRRAGKSTG
+1233 
-1243 TSQRYV
+1243 
-1249 V
+1249 

>member
-46 AAFLLL
+46 AVFLLL

-77 DKTAIQSTDNLFGDM
+77 DKTTIQSTDNLFGDM

-101 QVRDTIIQRPVT
+101 AVRDTIIQRPVT

-133 LAGAAAFLLYQGV
+133 LAGAAAFLLYQGL

-158 KRDVSRADYAAMLS
+158 KRDVARADYAAMLS

-207 HERYDVQEL
+207 HEHYDVQEL

-232 LLKLVLL
+232 LFKLVLL

-326 GVVALVLALTLTAG
+326 GIVALVLALTLTAG
-340 CAISWGERAQKNDDP
+340 CAVSWGERAQKNDDP
-355 FADKSYTVDIL
+355 FADKSYTVDTL

-371 AFTDGFTDGT
+371 GFTDGFTDGA
-381 YPSFRTTTN
+381 YPTFRTATN
-390 TAGEKYVTL
+390 PAGEKYVTMFNDL
-399 CDAWGSTSIYGPME
+399 GYALIYGPME
-413 EYTLEKQSFYA
+413 EYKLEKQSFYA
-424 LFGSTKAS
+424 LFGNTRDAS
-432 PVDDLIQ
+432 PVDDLMQ
-439 NNKSAWSG
+439 HNKSAWTG
-447 HCEEASDGQPNQV
+447 YCEEAKDSQPYQA
-460 YLLKQKDGSVY
+460 YLLEQEDGTIY
-471 LGLAGDYEEDGS
+471 LGLSADYAEDGS
-483 ELFCSVFRLNE
+483 ECFCMVYRLNE
-494 QVNPIYASM
+494 QINPIYASM
-503 DDYAAACVEDLK
+503 DDYAAMCVEDLK
-515 KGTMTYSVSENNDYA
+515 KGTMTYSVSENNEYA

-542 VTQLEQADSL
+542 VTRLEQGDSL

-574 NEAGMQ
+574 NEAGVE
-580 IDVIG
+580 IEPVG
-585 GQELTD
+585 GQYVTD
-591 DGYLNENWTH
+591 DGYLRESWTH

-607 YTYGEKTGYQVIGT
+607 YTSGEKTGYQVIGT
-621 YTGNDGLWYN
+621 YTGNDGLWYD
-631 GCSYSGEEKYYLHDF
+631 GCNYSGEEKYYLHDF
-646 YVDYA
+646 YIDYA

-659 IPDLLNDTAA
+659 IPNLLNDMAT

-752 EGMSNTIVT
+752 EGMSNTVVT

-796 EGEAVILQAMVNSF
+796 EEEAVILQAMVNSF
-810 RTSKILFTDG
+810 RTSKILPTTD
-820 SPNGSESSDPAPDDT
+820 PVLDDPA
-835 AFQADLQLASNG
+835 FKADLQLATNG
-847 GASWLSLNTDGMAV
+847 GASWMYLSKNSAAV
-861 GGHDPKDS
+861 SDCNMRNVT
-869 APTVLLD
+869 PTVKLDECSYALLNEEFTPD
-876 TCDYKEYDPSESSP
+876 DGKQT
-890 SGSAVPPGG
+890 
-899 GNPLALCLSLSNSAR
+899 LTLWLSNNDSSHLA
-914 FTFYEGSDFMLYQ
+914 FYEGMNVMLYQ
-927 HGDTRYYKVSSYG
+927 RDDARYYKVSNFG
-940 DYATIFDAMLAWYN
+940 DYATLYDAMLAWFN
-954 KTPDKEATF
+954 SAQSGTKP
-963 ESDLVLASN
+963 SDASSTTTTN
-972 AATVDILAFC
+972 AVSRDSLIKAA
-982 PASGES
+982 
-988 GSHAPLL
+988 
-995 TGYSVALD
+995 D
-1003 SYEYKPIDKPKN
+1003 SYVDLGGYLWYTAGGKFCRWHE
-1015 LDGLDSVELWPHNA
+1015 GGSVE
-1029 QATCLIFYKGT
+1029 
-1040 NTVKYVSGKSERY
+1040 TVCDLPLDYDTPVSASL
-1053 YRAVGDFSIV
+1053 STQ
-1063 DNDGR
+1063 DNRILMSYHIGGAIMGSFITD
-1068 TLYDLMRVWYDTA
+1068 LYDTDGKKLSSINGYNAIAISGDIIVMTDHFMPTPNNLSISYDCGKTFTEFGDKDWFYGSA
-1081 EYSDMLTSDVRA
+1081 LTED
-1093 QSKSFSWQEA
+1093 
-1103 AQNWANAYYGT
+1103 GT
-1114 QKEVTSGSIYKFTWL
+1114 YVTSVNSSLEIRDGYVYTTAVYDINHEKSDDPL
-1129 NVTVNP
+1129 VTH
-1135 AEETTQAKRKAGEID
+1135 
-1150 DNTYCF
+1150 
-1156 AVRVEFTAESANA
+1156 AVRISI
-1169 LQSAMAGNT
+1169 
-1178 VKCENPAAPKDA
+1178 K
-1190 YEFYRCC
+1190 
-1197 TIQLRDDGRWY
+1197 
-1208 GTELGT
+1208 T
-1214 GWLCAIPKKEGLPP
+1214 GAQEILD
-1228 PFFAV
+1228 
-1233 FQRRAGKSTG
+1233 
-1243 TSQRYV
+1243 
-1249 V
+1249 

>member
-101 QVRDTIIQRPVT
+101 AVRDTIIQRPVT

-158 KRDVSRADYAAMLS
+158 KRDVARADYAAMLS

-340 CAISWGERAQKNDDP
+340 CAVSWGERAQKNDP
-355 FADKSYTVDIL
+355 FGGTTFSVGEAVYLATEARNAVRGFPYAPDTTFRALTIDSEKRVTMFTVSGDEFVFSPMEAASIDKST
-366 LYEAP
+366 
-371 AFTDGFTDGT
+371 F
-381 YPSFRTTTN
+381 S
-390 TAGEKYVTL
+390 
-399 CDAWGSTSIYGPME
+399 
-413 EYTLEKQSFYA
+413 A
-424 LFGSTKAS
+424 LFNDSSAE
-432 PVDDLIQ
+432 
-439 NNKSAWSG
+439 AWSG
-447 HCEEASDGQPNQV
+447 MSADELISGNQAVWKGSASDATYEDYYNV
-460 YLLKQKDGSVY
+460 LYLFAQKDGSFYV
-471 LGLAGDYEEDGS
+471 GLAYQALGS
-483 ELFCSVFRLNE
+483 DSLNKAIEGIGSVYRLIVENTDT
-494 QVNPIYASM
+494 IYASM
-503 DDYAAACVEDLK
+503 DDYAAERVADLK
-515 KGTMTYSVSENNDYA
+515 KSMMTYSVSENNEYGA
-530 SRSIEDTVADVR
+530 RSIVDTIADVR
-542 VTQLEQADSL
+542 VTQLEFADSL

-607 YTYGEKTGYQVIGT
+607 YTSGEQTGYQILGT
-621 YTGNDGLWYN
+621 SMSNDGLWYN
-631 GCSYSGEEKYYLHDF
+631 GCGYGVDLKYYLHDF
-646 YVDYA
+646 YIDYA
-651 GLDLPKMF
+651 GLNEPKMY
-659 IPDLLNDTAA
+659 IPNLVDGLVE
-669 DGYGR
+669 DGYGHG
-674 ANQCEARLISGDGSY
+674 NSVEGRLVSGSTYNFCY
-689 YFYAPITAWACNP
+689 YYVPITGWACSP
-702 GTEFWYSRYDT
+702 GTDYWYSRYDT
-713 GSYFNA
+713 GSYFSV
-719 KKLEQSLDEAKAEWE
+719 KKLERGINDAKAEWE
-734 STGAKAEK
+734 STGVTGEK
-742 TDAGWRFVTH
+742 VDTGCWRFVTH

-796 EGEAVILQAMVNSF
+796 EGEAEVLRAMVRSF
-810 RTSKILFTDG
+810 TVNWDADAAA
-820 SPNGSESSDPAPDDT
+820 DPALDDSD
-835 AFQADLQLASNG
+835 FQADLQLASNG

-861 GGHDPKDS
+861 GGHDPKDA

-890 SGSAVPPGG
+890 SGSAVPPRG

-982 PASGES
+982 PAGGES

-1081 EYSDMLTSDVRA
+1081 EYSDMLTSDVCA

-1214 GWLCAIPKKEGLPP
+1214 GW
-1228 PFFAV
+1228 
-1233 FQRRAGKSTG
+1233 
-1243 TSQRYV
+1243 
-1249 V
+1249 

>member
-133 LAGAAAFLLYQGV
+133 LAGAAAFLLYQGI

-158 KRDVSRADYAAMLS
+158 KRDVARADYAAMLS

-207 HERYDVQEL
+207 HEHYDVQEL

-340 CAISWGERAQKNDDP
+340 CAVGWGERAQTQKNDDP

-796 EGEAVILQAMVNSF
+796 ESEAEVLRAMVRSF
-810 RTSKILFTDG
+810 TVNWDADAAA
-820 SPNGSESSDPAPDDT
+820 DPALDDSD
-835 AFQADLQLASNG
+835 FQADLQLASNG
-847 GASWLSLNTDGMAV
+847 GAAWMYLSKNSAAVSDCNMRNVTPTVKLDECSYALLNEEFTPDDGKQTLTLWLSNN
-861 GGHDPKDS
+861 DS
-869 APTVLLD
+869 
-876 TCDYKEYDPSESSP
+876 SH
-890 SGSAVPPGG
+890 
-899 GNPLALCLSLSNSAR
+899 LA
-914 FTFYEGSDFMLYQ
+914 FYEGTNVMLYQ
-927 HGDTRYYKVSSYG
+927 RDDARYYKVSNFG
-940 DYATIFDAMLAWYN
+940 DYATLYDAMLAWFN
-954 KTPDKEATF
+954 SAQSGTET
-963 ESDLVLASN
+963 SDASSTTTTN
-972 AATVDILAFC
+972 AVSRDSLIKAA
-982 PASGES
+982 
-988 GSHAPLL
+988 
-995 TGYSVALD
+995 D
-1003 SYEYKPIDKPKN
+1003 SY
-1015 LDGLDSVELWPHNA
+1015 
-1029 QATCLIFYKGT
+1029 
-1040 NTVKYVSGKSERY
+1040 
-1053 YRAVGDFSIV
+1053 V
-1063 DNDGR
+1063 DNDDYLWYISGGKLCRWHEGGSVETLRELPYNDVTDQPAIATLAVEYDQVALRWHIGGATTGTTMLELYGADGKR
-1068 TLYDLMRVWYDTA
+1068 TMELD
-1081 EYSDMLTSDVRA
+1081 
-1093 QSKSFSWQEA
+1093 
-1103 AQNWANAYYGT
+1103 
-1114 QKEVTSGSIYKFTWL
+1114 GSA
-1129 NVTVNP
+1129 P
-1135 AEETTQAKRKAGEID
+1135 
-1150 DNTYCF
+1150 F
-1156 AVRVEFTAESANA
+1156 AIS
-1169 LQSAMAGNT
+1169 GNT
-1178 VKCENPAAPKDA
+1178 VVKLLSFPPTTGNLLLSTDGGKTWSAIGDA
-1190 YEFYRCC
+1190 DWFYGSVTEDSSGSTSYALADL
-1197 TIQLRDDGRWY
+1197 TIRDGYVYTTAVYDIDHQKTSDPLVTHSVRVN
-1208 GTELGT
+1208 LKT
-1214 GWLCAIPKKEGLPP
+1214 GAQEILD
-1228 PFFAV
+1228 
-1233 FQRRAGKSTG
+1233 
-1243 TSQRYV
+1243 
-1249 V
+1249 

>member
-46 AAFLLL
+46 AVFLLL
-52 PVDFSVKNAPVQA
+52 PIDFSVKNAPVQA

-133 LAGAAAFLLYQGV
+133 LAGAAAFLLYQGL

-207 HERYDVQEL
+207 HEHYDVQEL

-268 AATDGLELPER
+268 AATDGLDRAER
-279 AAYSRTLLAAVQSSV
+279 AAYSRTLLAAVQSHV

-326 GVVALVLALTLTAG
+326 GIVALVLALTLTAG
-340 CAISWGERAQKNDDP
+340 CAVSWGERGKKNDAP
-355 FADKSYTVDIL
+355 F
-366 LYEAP
+366 
-371 AFTDGFTDGT
+371 DGT
-381 YPSFRTTTN
+381 RYNPVLVVANWELTIGKNFRPLYYVSDESGTYFRLSREDGVN
-390 TAGEKYVTL
+390 TVTMIYDGGETAFAPMESVTL
-399 CDAWGSTSIYGPME
+399 TQENFDGTLLPDLDTLRGDNKAAWRVQLPDNFDDHDPEASPNLVFLLEQEDGTLYLCIGYHFEGGDAFIEDTDRIRWVYR
-413 EYTLEKQSFYA
+413 LEK
-424 LFGSTKAS
+424 
-432 PVDDLIQ
+432 
-439 NNKSAWSG
+439 
-447 HCEEASDGQPNQV
+447 
-460 YLLKQKDGSVY
+460 
-471 LGLAGDYEEDGS
+471 ED
-483 ELFCSVFRLNE
+483 NT
-494 QVNPIYASM
+494 IYPSM
-503 DDYAAACVEDLK
+503 DDYAAKCVEDLK
-515 KGTMTYSVSENNDYA
+515 QGTMTYYTSENGNYGSQA
-530 SRSIEDTVADVR
+530 IEDTVADVR
-542 VTQLEQADSL
+542 VTRLEQGDSL

-574 NEAGMQ
+574 NEAGVQ

-607 YTYGEKTGYQVIGT
+607 YTYGEQTGYQIIGT
-621 YTGNDGLWYN
+621 SMSNDGLWYN
-631 GCSYSGEEKYYLHDF
+631 GCGYGVDLKYYLHDF

-651 GLDLPKMF
+651 GLDLPKMY
-659 IPDLLNDTAA
+659 IPNLVDGLVE
-669 DGYGR
+669 DGYGHG
-674 ANQCEARLISGDGSY
+674 NSVEGRLVSGSTYNFCY
-689 YFYAPITAWACNP
+689 YYVPITGWACSP
-702 GTEFWYSRYDT
+702 GTDYWYSRYDT
-713 GSYFNA
+713 GSYFSV
-719 KKLEQSLDEAKAEWE
+719 KKLERGINDAKAEWE
-734 STGAKAEK
+734 STGVTGEK
-742 TDAGWRFVTH
+742 VDTGCWRYVTH

-761 LFDAPDGT
+761 LFAGPNNT
-769 CYEVTTHWTFDG
+769 TYEVEIHWLFDG

-796 EGEAVILQAMVNSF
+796 EEEAVILQAMVKHFTINGG
-810 RTSKILFTDG
+810 IYFTDG
-820 SPNGSESSDPAPDDT
+820 SSDSESPADT
-835 AFQADLQLASNG
+835 AFLTDLQLASNG

-861 GGHDPKDS
+861 GGHDPKDA

-914 FTFYEGSDFMLYQ
+914 FTFYEGSDFILYQ

-982 PASGES
+982 PAGGES

-1197 TIQLRDDGRWY
+1197 TIQLKDDGRWY

-1214 GWLCAIPKKEGLPP
+1214 GW
-1228 PFFAV
+1228 
-1233 FQRRAGKSTG
+1233 
-1243 TSQRYV
+1243 
-1249 V
+1249 

>member
-92 AEKSGQSPA
+92 AERSGQSPA

-158 KRDVSRADYAAMLS
+158 KRDVARADYAAMLS

-340 CAISWGERAQKNDDP
+340 CAVGWGERAQKNDP
-355 FADKSYTVDIL
+355 FGGTTFSVEEAVYLATEARNAVRGFPYAPDTTFRALTIDSEKRVTMFTVSGDEFVFSPMEAASIDKST
-366 LYEAP
+366 
-371 AFTDGFTDGT
+371 F
-381 YPSFRTTTN
+381 S
-390 TAGEKYVTL
+390 
-399 CDAWGSTSIYGPME
+399 
-413 EYTLEKQSFYA
+413 A
-424 LFGSTKAS
+424 LFNDSSAE
-432 PVDDLIQ
+432 
-439 NNKSAWSG
+439 AWSG
-447 HCEEASDGQPNQV
+447 MSADELISGNQAVWKGSASDATYEDYYNV
-460 YLLKQKDGSVY
+460 LYLFAQKDGSFYV
-471 LGLAGDYEEDGS
+471 GLAYQALGS
-483 ELFCSVFRLNE
+483 DSGNKAIEGIGSVYRLIVENTDT
-494 QVNPIYASM
+494 IYASM
-503 DDYAAACVEDLK
+503 DDYAAERVADLK
-515 KGTMTYSVSENNDYA
+515 KSMMTYSVSENNEYGA
-530 SRSIEDTVADVR
+530 RSIVDTIADVR
-542 VTQLEQADSL
+542 VTQLEFADSL

-591 DGYLNENWTH
+591 DGYLNEHWTH

-607 YTYGEKTGYQVIGT
+607 YTYGEKTGYQILGT
-621 YTGNDGLWYN
+621 SMSNDGLWYN
-631 GCSYSGEEKYYLHDF
+631 GCSYGVDLKYYLHDF
-646 YVDYA
+646 YIDYA

-659 IPDLLNDTAA
+659 IPNLLNAA
-669 DGYGR
+669 TDGYGR

-796 EGEAVILQAMVNSF
+796 EGEAEVLRAMVRSF
-810 RTSKILFTDG
+810 TVNWDADAAA
-820 SPNGSESSDPAPDDT
+820 DPALDDSD
-835 AFQADLQLASNG
+835 FQADLQLASNG
-847 GASWLSLNTDGMAV
+847 GAAWMYLSKNSAAVSDCNMRNVTPTVRLDECSYALLHDKFTPADGARSLTLWLSNNDSSHLAFFEGTDI
-861 GGHDPKDS
+861 
-869 APTVLLD
+869 
-876 TCDYKEYDPSESSP
+876 
-890 SGSAVPPGG
+890 
-899 GNPLALCLSLSNSAR
+899 
-914 FTFYEGSDFMLYQ
+914 MLYQ
-927 HGDTRYYKVSSYG
+927 RDDAYYYKVSDYG
-940 DYATIFDAMLAWYN
+940 NYATLYDAMLAWFN
-954 KTPDKEATF
+954 SAQSGTEPSDASSATTTNAV
-963 ESDLVLASN
+963 SRDSLIKAADSYVDLGGYLWYTAGGKLYRWREGGSVEVLHDLPVN
-972 AATVDILAFC
+972 DVTDTTVDATLSVVSDQVALRYYIGGGIMGSFVTELYGADGKQS
-982 PASGES
+982 ATLYGYESIAIS
-988 GSHAPLL
+988 GSTIVETTKFPPTVNNLRLSTDGGKTWTSIGDADYFYGSVTEDGSSISYFPGALEIRD
-995 TGYSVALD
+995 GYVYTTAVYD
-1003 SYEYKPIDKPKN
+1003 IDHQK
-1015 LDGLDSVELWPHNA
+1015 
-1029 QATCLIFYKGT
+1029 
-1040 NTVKYVSGKSERY
+1040 
-1053 YRAVGDFSIV
+1053 
-1063 DNDGR
+1063 
-1068 TLYDLMRVWYDTA
+1068 
-1081 EYSDMLTSDVRA
+1081 TSDPL
-1093 QSKSFSWQEA
+1093 
-1103 AQNWANAYYGT
+1103 
-1114 QKEVTSGSIYKFTWL
+1114 VTHS
-1129 NVTVNP
+1129 
-1135 AEETTQAKRKAGEID
+1135 
-1150 DNTYCF
+1150 
-1156 AVRVEFTAESANA
+1156 VRVN
-1169 LQSAMAGNT
+1169 L
-1178 VKCENPAAPKDA
+1178 K
-1190 YEFYRCC
+1190 
-1197 TIQLRDDGRWY
+1197 
-1208 GTELGT
+1208 T
-1214 GWLCAIPKKEGLPP
+1214 GAQEILD
-1228 PFFAV
+1228 
-1233 FQRRAGKSTG
+1233 
-1243 TSQRYV
+1243 
-1249 V
+1249 

>member
-101 QVRDTIIQRPVT
+101 AVRDTIIQRPVT

-133 LAGAAAFLLYQGV
+133 LAGAAAFLLYQGI
-146 SYALFRRTVRRW
+146 SYAHFRRTVRRW

-172 DTARDLGVSAPE
+172 NTARDLGVSAPE

-326 GVVALVLALTLTAG
+326 GIVALVLALTLTAG
-340 CAISWGERAQKNDDP
+340 CAVSWGERAQKNDDP
-355 FADKSYTVDIL
+355 FADKSYTVDTL

-371 AFTDGFTDGT
+371 GFTDGFTDGA
-381 YPSFRTTTN
+381 YPTFRTATN
-390 TAGEKYVTL
+390 PAGEKYVTMFNDL
-399 CDAWGSTSIYGPME
+399 GYALIYGPME
-413 EYTLEKQSFYA
+413 EYKLEKQSFYA
-424 LFGSTKAS
+424 LFGNTRDAS
-432 PVDDLIQ
+432 PVDDLMQ
-439 NNKSAWSG
+439 HNKSAWTG
-447 HCEEASDGQPNQV
+447 YCEEAKDSQPYQA
-460 YLLKQKDGSVY
+460 YLLEQEDGTIY
-471 LGLAGDYEEDGS
+471 LGLSADYAEDGS
-483 ELFCSVFRLNE
+483 ECFCMVYRLE
-494 QVNPIYASM
+494 KEDDTIYPSM

-542 VTQLEQADSL
+542 VTRLEQGDSL

-574 NEAGMQ
+574 NEAGVQ

-591 DGYLNENWTH
+591 DGYLNEHWTH

-607 YTYGEKTGYQVIGT
+607 YTYGEKTGYQIIGT
-621 YTGNDGLWYN
+621 SMSNDGLWYN
-631 GCSYSGEEKYYLHDF
+631 GCGYGVDLKYYLHDF

-651 GLDLPKMF
+651 GLDLPKMY
-659 IPDLLNDTAA
+659 IPNLVDGLVE
-669 DGYGR
+669 DGYGHG
-674 ANQCEARLISGDGSY
+674 NSVEGRLISGNGNY
-689 YFYAPITAWACNP
+689 RFYAPISGWTYKPDAKYA
-702 GTEFWYSRYDT
+702 EYWYSSYNT
-713 GSYFNA
+713 GSYFSVT
-719 KKLEQSLDEAKAEWE
+719 EVDHSLYDEKPEWE
-734 STGAKAEK
+734 SAGYTAEWI
-742 TDAGWRFVTH
+742 DESCRFVTH
-752 EGMSNTIVT
+752 EGMSNTVVT
-761 LFDAPDGT
+761 LFNGPNNT
-769 CYEVTTHWTFDG
+769 CYIVEIHWLFDG

-796 EGEAVILQAMVNSF
+796 EEEAVILQAMVNSF
-810 RTSKILFTDG
+810 RTSKILPTTD
-820 SPNGSESSDPAPDDT
+820 PVLDDPA
-835 AFQADLQLASNG
+835 FKADLQLATNG
-847 GASWLSLNTDGMAV
+847 GASWMYLSKNSAAVSDCNMRNVSPAVKLDECSYTLLNKDFTPADG
-861 GGHDPKDS
+861 
-869 APTVLLD
+869 TQVLELW
-876 TCDYKEYDPSESSP
+876 
-890 SGSAVPPGG
+890 
-899 GNPLALCLSLSNSAR
+899 LSNNDDSHFA
-914 FTFYEGSDFMLYQ
+914 FYEGTNVMLYQ
-927 HGDTRYYKVSSYG
+927 RDDARYYKVSNFG
-940 DYATIFDAMLAWYN
+940 DYATLYNAMLAWFN
-954 KTPDKEATF
+954 SAQSGTEPSDASSATTT
-963 ESDLVLASN
+963 N
-972 AATVDILAFC
+972 AVSRDSLIKAA
-982 PASGES
+982 
-988 GSHAPLL
+988 
-995 TGYSVALD
+995 D
-1003 SYEYKPIDKPKN
+1003 SYVDLGGYLWYTAGGKFCRWHE
-1015 LDGLDSVELWPHNA
+1015 GGSVE
-1029 QATCLIFYKGT
+1029 
-1040 NTVKYVSGKSERY
+1040 TVCDLPLDYDTPVSASL
-1053 YRAVGDFSIV
+1053 STQ
-1063 DNDGR
+1063 DNRILMNYHIGGAIMGSFITD
-1068 TLYDLMRVWYDTA
+1068 LYDTDGKKLSSINGYNAIAISGDIIVMTDYFMPTPNNMSISYDCGKTFTEFGDKDWFYGSA
-1081 EYSDMLTSDVRA
+1081 LTED
-1093 QSKSFSWQEA
+1093 
-1103 AQNWANAYYGT
+1103 GT
-1114 QKEVTSGSIYKFTWL
+1114 YVTSVNSSLEIRDGYVYTTAVYDINHEKSDDPL
-1129 NVTVNP
+1129 VTH
-1135 AEETTQAKRKAGEID
+1135 
-1150 DNTYCF
+1150 
-1156 AVRVEFTAESANA
+1156 AVRISI
-1169 LQSAMAGNT
+1169 
-1178 VKCENPAAPKDA
+1178 K
-1190 YEFYRCC
+1190 
-1197 TIQLRDDGRWY
+1197 
-1208 GTELGT
+1208 T
-1214 GWLCAIPKKEGLPP
+1214 GAQEILD
-1228 PFFAV
+1228 
-1233 FQRRAGKSTG
+1233 
-1243 TSQRYV
+1243 
-1249 V
+1249 

>member
-46 AAFLLL
+46 AVFLLL

-77 DKTAIQSTDNLFGDM
+77 DKTAIQSTDNLFGDT
-92 AEKSGQSPA
+92 AEKSGQSPSA
-101 QVRDTIIQRPVT
+101 VRDTIIQRPVT

-146 SYALFRRTVRRW
+146 SYTLFRRTVRRW
-158 KRDVSRADYAAMLS
+158 KRDVARADYAAMLS

-268 AATDGLELPER
+268 AATDDLDRAER

-340 CAISWGERAQKNDDP
+340 CAVSWGERAQKNDDP
-355 FADKSYTVDIL
+355 FADKSYTVDTL

-371 AFTDGFTDGT
+371 GFTDGFTDGA
-381 YPSFRTTTN
+381 YPTFRTATN
-390 TAGEKYVTL
+390 PAGEKYVTMFNDL
-399 CDAWGSTSIYGPME
+399 GYALIYGPME
-413 EYTLEKQSFYA
+413 EYKLEKQSFYA
-424 LFGSTKAS
+424 LFGNTRDAS
-432 PVDDLIQ
+432 PVDDLMQ
-439 NNKSAWSG
+439 HNKSAWTG
-447 HCEEASDGQPNQV
+447 YCEEAKDSQPYQA
-460 YLLKQKDGSVY
+460 YLLEQEDGTIY
-471 LGLAGDYEEDGS
+471 LGLSADYAEDGS
-483 ELFCSVFRLNE
+483 ECFCMVYRLNE
-494 QVNPIYASM
+494 QINPIYASM

-542 VTQLEQADSL
+542 VTRLEQGDSL

-574 NEAGMQ
+574 NEAGAQ
-580 IDVIG
+580 INIVG

-591 DGYLNENWTH
+591 DGYLNEHWTH

-607 YTYGEKTGYQVIGT
+607 YTYGEKTGYQIIGT

-646 YVDYA
+646 YIDYA

-659 IPDLLNDTAA
+659 IPNLLNAA
-669 DGYGR
+669 TDGYDR

-810 RTSKILFTDG
+810 RTSKILPTTD
-820 SPNGSESSDPAPDDT
+820 PVLDDPA
-835 AFQADLQLASNG
+835 FKADLQLATNG
-847 GASWLSLNTDGMAV
+847 GASWMYLSKNSAAV
-861 GGHDPKDS
+861 SDCNMRNVT
-869 APTVLLD
+869 PTVKLDECSYALLNEEFTPD
-876 TCDYKEYDPSESSP
+876 DGKQT
-890 SGSAVPPGG
+890 
-899 GNPLALCLSLSNSAR
+899 LTLWLSNNDSSHLA
-914 FTFYEGSDFMLYQ
+914 FYEGTNVMLYQ
-927 HGDTRYYKVSSYG
+927 RDDARYYKVSNFG
-940 DYATIFDAMLAWYN
+940 DYATLYDAMLAWFN
-954 KTPDKEATF
+954 SAQSGTEP
-963 ESDLVLASN
+963 SDASSTTTTN
-972 AATVDILAFC
+972 AVSRDSLIKAA
-982 PASGES
+982 
-988 GSHAPLL
+988 
-995 TGYSVALD
+995 D
-1003 SYEYKPIDKPKN
+1003 SYVDLGGYLWYTAGGKFCRWRE
-1015 LDGLDSVELWPHNA
+1015 GGSVETVCDLPLDYDTPVSASLSTQDNRILMNYHIGG
-1029 QATCLIFYKGT
+1029 ATMGSFIT
-1040 NTVKYVSGKSERY
+1040 
-1053 YRAVGDFSIV
+1053 D
-1063 DNDGR
+1063 
-1068 TLYDLMRVWYDTA
+1068 LYDTDGKKLSSINGYNAIAISGDIIVMTDYFMPTPNNLSISYDCGKTFTEFGDKDWFYGSA
-1081 EYSDMLTSDVRA
+1081 LTED
-1093 QSKSFSWQEA
+1093 
-1103 AQNWANAYYGT
+1103 GT
-1114 QKEVTSGSIYKFTWL
+1114 YVTSVSSSLEIRDGYVYTTAVYDINHEKSDDPL
-1129 NVTVNP
+1129 VTH
-1135 AEETTQAKRKAGEID
+1135 
-1150 DNTYCF
+1150 
-1156 AVRVEFTAESANA
+1156 AVRISI
-1169 LQSAMAGNT
+1169 
-1178 VKCENPAAPKDA
+1178 K
-1190 YEFYRCC
+1190 
-1197 TIQLRDDGRWY
+1197 
-1208 GTELGT
+1208 T
-1214 GWLCAIPKKEGLPP
+1214 GAQEILD
-1228 PFFAV
+1228 
-1233 FQRRAGKSTG
+1233 
-1243 TSQRYV
+1243 
-1249 V
+1249 

>member
-36 KTRCWLWLAL
+36 KTRCWLWLAM

-133 LAGAAAFLLYQGV
+133 LAGAAAFLLYQGI
-146 SYALFRRTVRRW
+146 SYAHFRRTVRRW

-172 DTARDLGVSAPE
+172 NTARDLGVSAPE

-326 GVVALVLALTLTAG
+326 GIVALVLALTLTAG
-340 CAISWGERAQKNDDP
+340 CAVSWGERAQKNDDP
-355 FADKSYTVDIL
+355 FADKSYTVDTL

-371 AFTDGFTDGT
+371 GFTDGFTDGA
-381 YPSFRTTTN
+381 YPTFRTATN
-390 TAGEKYVTL
+390 PAGEKYVTMFNDL
-399 CDAWGSTSIYGPME
+399 GYALIYGPME
-413 EYTLEKQSFYA
+413 EYKLEKQSFYA
-424 LFGSTKAS
+424 LFGNTRDAS
-432 PVDDLIQ
+432 PVDDLMQ
-439 NNKSAWSG
+439 HNKSAWTG
-447 HCEEASDGQPNQV
+447 YCEEAKDSQPYQA
-460 YLLKQKDGSVY
+460 YLLEQEDGTIY
-471 LGLAGDYEEDGS
+471 LGLSADYAEDGS
-483 ELFCSVFRLNE
+483 ECFCMVYRLE
-494 QVNPIYASM
+494 KEDDTIYPSM

-542 VTQLEQADSL
+542 VTRLEQGDSL

-574 NEAGMQ
+574 NEAGVE
-580 IDVIG
+580 IEPVG
-585 GQELTD
+585 GQYVTD
-591 DGYLNENWTH
+591 DGYLRESWTH

-607 YTYGEKTGYQVIGT
+607 YTSGEKTGYQVIGT

-631 GCSYSGEEKYYLHDF
+631 GCNYSGEEKYYLHDF
-646 YVDYA
+646 YIDYA
-651 GLDLPKMF
+651 GLNEPKMY
-659 IPDLLNDTAA
+659 IPNLLNAA
-669 DGYGR
+669 TDGYGR

-796 EGEAVILQAMVNSF
+796 EGEAEVLRAMVRSF
-810 RTSKILFTDG
+810 TVNWDADAAA
-820 SPNGSESSDPAPDDT
+820 DPALDDSD
-835 AFQADLQLASNG
+835 FQADLQLASNG
-847 GASWLSLNTDGMAV
+847 GASWMYLSKNSAAV
-861 GGHDPKDS
+861 SDCNMRNVT
-869 APTVLLD
+869 PTVKLDECSYALLNEEFTPD
-876 TCDYKEYDPSESSP
+876 DGKQT
-890 SGSAVPPGG
+890 
-899 GNPLALCLSLSNSAR
+899 LTLWLSNNDSSHLA
-914 FTFYEGSDFMLYQ
+914 FYEGTNVMLYQ
-927 HGDTRYYKVSSYG
+927 RDDARYYKVSNFG
-940 DYATIFDAMLAWYN
+940 DYATLYDAMLAWYHSAQSGT
-954 KTPDKEATF
+954 KP
-963 ESDLVLASN
+963 SDASSTTTTN
-972 AATVDILAFC
+972 AVSRDSLIKAA
-982 PASGES
+982 
-988 GSHAPLL
+988 
-995 TGYSVALD
+995 D
-1003 SYEYKPIDKPKN
+1003 SYVDLGGYLWYTAGGKFCRWRE
-1015 LDGLDSVELWPHNA
+1015 GGSVE
-1029 QATCLIFYKGT
+1029 
-1040 NTVKYVSGKSERY
+1040 TVCDLPLDYDTPVSASL
-1053 YRAVGDFSIV
+1053 STQ
-1063 DNDGR
+1063 DNRILMNYHIGGAIMGSFITD
-1068 TLYDLMRVWYDTA
+1068 LYDTDGKKLSSINGYNAIAISGDIIVMTDYFMPTPNNMSISYDCGKTFTEFGDKDWFYGSA
-1081 EYSDMLTSDVRA
+1081 LTED
-1093 QSKSFSWQEA
+1093 
-1103 AQNWANAYYGT
+1103 GT
-1114 QKEVTSGSIYKFTWL
+1114 YVTSVNSSLEIRDGYVYTTAVYDINHEKSDDPL
-1129 NVTVNP
+1129 VTH
-1135 AEETTQAKRKAGEID
+1135 
-1150 DNTYCF
+1150 
-1156 AVRVEFTAESANA
+1156 AVRISI
-1169 LQSAMAGNT
+1169 
-1178 VKCENPAAPKDA
+1178 K
-1190 YEFYRCC
+1190 
-1197 TIQLRDDGRWY
+1197 
-1208 GTELGT
+1208 T
-1214 GWLCAIPKKEGLPP
+1214 GAQEILD
-1228 PFFAV
+1228 
-1233 FQRRAGKSTG
+1233 
-1243 TSQRYV
+1243 
-1249 V
+1249 

>member
-46 AAFLLL
+46 AVFLLL

-77 DKTAIQSTDNLFGDM
+77 DKTTIQSTDNLFGDM
-92 AEKSGQSPA
+92 AEKSGQAPA

-207 HERYDVQEL
+207 HEHYDVQEL

-305 TVERLKRRITNVL
+305 TVERLKRCITNVL

-340 CAISWGERAQKNDDP
+340 CAVSWGERAQTQKNDDP

-371 AFTDGFTDGT
+371 GFTDGFTDGA
-381 YPSFRTTTN
+381 YPTFRTATN
-390 TAGEKYVTL
+390 PAGEKYVTMFNDL
-399 CDAWGSTSIYGPME
+399 GYALIYGPME
-413 EYTLEKQSFYA
+413 EYKLEKQSFYA
-424 LFGSTKAS
+424 LFGNTRDAS
-432 PVDDLIQ
+432 PVDDLMQ
-439 NNKSAWSG
+439 HNKSAWTG
-447 HCEEASDGQPNQV
+447 YCEEAKDSQPYQA
-460 YLLKQKDGSVY
+460 YLLEQEDGTIY
-471 LGLAGDYEEDGS
+471 LGLSADYAEDGS
-483 ELFCSVFRLNE
+483 ECFCMVYRLE
-494 QVNPIYASM
+494 KEDDTIYASM
-503 DDYAAACVEDLK
+503 DDYAAERVAELK
-515 KGTMTYSVSENNDYA
+515 KGTMTYSVSENNEYA

-607 YTYGEKTGYQVIGT
+607 YTSGEQTGYQVIGT

-761 LFDAPDGT
+761 LFDAPDGI

-796 EGEAVILQAMVNSF
+796 EGEAAILQAMTDSF
-810 RTSKILFTDG
+810 TITGKILLSQEDASAASTGFDALDAALDALGDMNVTADPLG
-820 SPNGSESSDPAPDDT
+820 HAVMVPNATAKWDDRNGTNIAYRAEIAKQFRQYSWKEASNVAQFGEEVLSVQCGRWNFYLYSNYKNVLSFFDQESDPKGYPYAFEITNAGAENAVWDAFYKWYEEAVAADNGKQTVTPAATDTLSRASITKSADSYVDNDDY
-835 AFQADLQLASNG
+835 LWYISG
-847 GASWLSLNTDGMAV
+847 GKLCRWR
-861 GGHDPKDS
+861 
-869 APTVLLD
+869 
-876 TCDYKEYDPSESSP
+876 E
-890 SGSAVPPGG
+890 GSAVETICTLPIDSLTDSPVR
-899 GNPLALCLSLSNSAR
+899 ATLSI
-914 FTFYEGSDFMLYQ
+914 M
-927 HGDTRYYKVSSYG
+927 VSR
-940 DYATIFDAMLAWYN
+940 
-954 KTPDKEATF
+954 
-963 ESDLVLASN
+963 
-972 AATVDILAFC
+972 
-982 PASGES
+982 
-988 GSHAPLL
+988 
-995 TGYSVALD
+995 VALRYHIGGATMGTYVTELYNSD
-1003 SYEYKPIDKPKN
+1003 GEQYVKIDGYESIAFDNHGNIVKTLQFPPAQNNLSISYD
-1015 LDGLDSVELWPHNA
+1015 
-1029 QATCLIFYKGT
+1029 
-1040 NTVKYVSGKSERY
+1040 SGKTWTAIGDADYFYGSVTEDGSSISYFPGALEIRDGY
-1053 YRAVGDFSIV
+1053 VYTTAV
-1063 DNDGR
+1063 
-1068 TLYDLMRVWYDTA
+1068 YDIDHQK
-1081 EYSDMLTSDVRA
+1081 TSDPL
-1093 QSKSFSWQEA
+1093 
-1103 AQNWANAYYGT
+1103 
-1114 QKEVTSGSIYKFTWL
+1114 VTH
-1129 NVTVNP
+1129 
-1135 AEETTQAKRKAGEID
+1135 
-1150 DNTYCF
+1150 
-1156 AVRVEFTAESANA
+1156 AVRISI
-1169 LQSAMAGNT
+1169 
-1178 VKCENPAAPKDA
+1178 K
-1190 YEFYRCC
+1190 
-1197 TIQLRDDGRWY
+1197 
-1208 GTELGT
+1208 T
-1214 GWLCAIPKKEGLPP
+1214 GAQEILD
-1228 PFFAV
+1228 
-1233 FQRRAGKSTG
+1233 
-1243 TSQRYV
+1243 
-1249 V
+1249 

>member
-46 AAFLLL
+46 AVFLLL

-101 QVRDTIIQRPVT
+101 QVRDTIIRRPVT

-158 KRDVSRADYAAMLS
+158 KRDVARADYASLLS

-268 AATDGLELPER
+268 AATDGLDRAER

-326 GVVALVLALTLTAG
+326 GIVALVLALTLTAG
-340 CAISWGERAQKNDDP
+340 CAVSWGERAQKNDDP
-355 FADKSYTVDIL
+355 FADKSYTVDTL

-371 AFTDGFTDGT
+371 GFTDGFTDGA
-381 YPSFRTTTN
+381 YPTFRTATN
-390 TAGEKYVTL
+390 PAGEKYVTMFNDL
-399 CDAWGSTSIYGPME
+399 GYALIYGPME
-413 EYTLEKQSFYA
+413 EYKLEKQSFYA
-424 LFGSTKAS
+424 LFGNTRDAS
-432 PVDDLIQ
+432 PVDDLMQ
-439 NNKSAWSG
+439 HNKSAWTG
-447 HCEEASDGQPNQV
+447 YCEEAKDSQPYQA
-460 YLLKQKDGSVY
+460 YLLEQEDGTIY
-471 LGLAGDYEEDGS
+471 LGLSADYAEDGS
-483 ELFCSVFRLNE
+483 ECFCMVYRLE
-494 QVNPIYASM
+494 KQDDTIYASM
-503 DDYAAACVEDLK
+503 DDYAATCVAELK

-574 NEAGMQ
+574 NEAGVQ

-659 IPDLLNDTAA
+659 IPNLLNDTAA

-734 STGAKAEK
+734 STGAKSEK

-810 RTSKILFTDG
+810 RTSKILPTTD
-820 SPNGSESSDPAPDDT
+820 PVLDDPA
-835 AFQADLQLASNG
+835 FKADLQLATNG
-847 GASWLSLNTDGMAV
+847 GASWMYLSKNSAAV
-861 GGHDPKDS
+861 SDCNMRNVT
-869 APTVLLD
+869 PTVKLD
-876 TCDYKEYDPSESSP
+876 ECSY
-890 SGSAVPPGG
+890 
-899 GNPLALCLSLSNSAR
+899 ALMNEEFTPDDGKQTLTLWLSNNDSSHLA
-914 FTFYEGSDFMLYQ
+914 FYEGTNVMLYQ
-927 HGDTRYYKVSSYG
+927 RDDARYYKVSNFG
-940 DYATIFDAMLAWYN
+940 DYATLYDAMLAWYHSAQSGTEPSDASSTTTTN
-954 KTPDKEATF
+954 AVSRDSLIKAADSYVDLGGYLWYTADGKFCRWHEGGSVETLRELPYNDVTDQPAIAT
-963 ESDLVLASN
+963 LA
-972 AATVDILAFC
+972 VEYDQ
-982 PASGES
+982 
-988 GSHAPLL
+988 
-995 TGYSVALD
+995 VALRWHIGGATTGTTMLELYGAD
-1003 SYEYKPIDKPKN
+1003 GKRTME
-1015 LDGLDSVELWPHNA
+1015 LDGSAP
-1029 QATCLIFYKGT
+1029 
-1040 NTVKYVSGKSERY
+1040 
-1053 YRAVGDFSIV
+1053 
-1063 DNDGR
+1063 
-1068 TLYDLMRVWYDTA
+1068 
-1081 EYSDMLTSDVRA
+1081 
-1093 QSKSFSWQEA
+1093 
-1103 AQNWANAYYGT
+1103 
-1114 QKEVTSGSIYKFTWL
+1114 
-1129 NVTVNP
+1129 
-1135 AEETTQAKRKAGEID
+1135 
-1150 DNTYCF
+1150 F
-1156 AVRVEFTAESANA
+1156 AIS
-1169 LQSAMAGNT
+1169 GNT
-1178 VKCENPAAPKDA
+1178 VVKLLSFPPTTGNLLLSTDGGKTWSAIGDA
-1190 YEFYRCC
+1190 DWFYGSVTEDSSGSTSYALADL
-1197 TIQLRDDGRWY
+1197 TIRDGYVYTTAVYDVHHEKSNDPLVTHSVRVN
-1208 GTELGT
+1208 LKT
-1214 GWLCAIPKKEGLPP
+1214 GAQEILD
-1228 PFFAV
+1228 
-1233 FQRRAGKSTG
+1233 
-1243 TSQRYV
+1243 
-1249 V
+1249 